1 MTLTIDHAKK
11 LVIEFCATYPVASTI
26 SYKIR
31 ETQEELYGPQA
42 TREAAGTILG
52 SFHPRGRRAVF
63 ATANFSKDE
72 EFTRS
77 LRHEIL
83 GHFGINTFNPA
94 EKRAVLNAL
103 IDARTEPSTAA
114 LWTKVDQLYPGISDL
129 RKAEEV
135 FAFAC
140 EDIDPDAHANTLEGA
155 RSFRE
160 TCIERSRPMQV
171 SDLINLTSMVAEGL
185 HDRSRSQQN
194 FPASDNAQ
202 FKIETAPRTSEYP
215 VWLAVPPDDRDKARL
230 SAGRLSDGRAAI
242 AWNKEEKLWFAR
254 PGCDLDRVTD
264 WLPDPSRRAGG
275 GDAESEFLDV
285 LTQAGLVVKGMPVMN
300 GSRQRVATVD
310 DKHGKKSGVYCGFLD
325 RRPAG
330 WFINYHRADS
340 PKDVTNWA
348 ATGGESDPITRLH
361 IRAGAKQAQ
370 EDAARDRAVT
380 YAKQTLAAKR
390 LYDRLP
396 AADPAHPYLVRKGI
410 PPTPDIRQT
419 RNGALVVPFFNASGT
434 FKTLQYIPPEGEKF
448 LFKDAPKQEH
458 FLVVGG
464 SIDPVNPILYA
475 EGYATARSLN
485 LATGLPVV
493 MTIDAGNMVAVAKVL
508 HRQYPD
514 SRHLFMADFDHAKD
528 VNKGLIM
535 ANEAAMAVGGQ
546 VLYPTFNDAEIA
558 RGFTDF
564 NDLHQSRGLDAVREQ
579 TAPLIQQHEEVTAM
593 PTDSNTQAQ
602 DVAPSMPTPTAERED
617 KQVKTFILMDADNGM
632 VWDGQ
637 AFKAADLAEAERFT
651 PIDGLKAALELE
663 HSQRY
668 ALEGAAIEIHR
679 YMPVLDESVRVIT
692 TDAAKTWP
700 ELKGAFKKAGLE
712 VSQETYQSIRD
723 EVATRL
729 DQSST
734 LPVAPVTEVP
744 LAVGTVDMP
753 VQQPAAVIE
762 PVKTPPTALPEALPV
777 EEPQPASGPVPEAPL
792 AVSTADMPVQQ
803 PAAVIEPVK
812 TPPTALPEALPVEE
826 PQPASGP
833 VPEAPLAVSTADVP
847 VQQSAAVTEPEKTPP
862 TALPE
867 ALPVEKQ
874 QPASETVAE
883 MSDEA
888 AQPASAS
895 VEAAPPVKQQTSAEA
910 DPDASAIVDDQPK
923 ATMPA
928 ASVRNTSSDAPV
940 LNQPPLAAA
949 EPEQSNETA
958 QPAAP
963 PAKQQASVEAD
974 PDTSPVAEDQ
984 PITAPAGPALN
995 ESNESLSDVEAP
1007 VSGALPRRFTTARKT
1022 GPAVVPDAIFVGAPI
1037 GADEPQPQAS
1047 NIDKDALLAR
1057 ISREVQGDNSVL
1069 YKLDAEPAFV
1079 DRGSR
1084 LDMAKG
1090 AGQDDEKV
1098 IAALLTAAQF
1108 YRGRIELTG
1117 SDEFKA
1123 KAIDLIAQHQINVEM
1138 KNPAQQMLL
1147 DDARNALK
1155 QPPVT
1160 LDAIHGDTP
1169 PPYGGPQPS
1178 QAQPSAPQSQ
1188 QDVPAPGHSS
1198 APAPAST
1205 AYQPLEV
1212 EGLQRRPTQPAPKAQ
1227 TPQAGVAPQPAAP
1240 APGHSSA
1247 PAPASTAYQPL
1258 EVEGLQ
1264 RPLVQP
1270 APPAQPDVPVINP
1283 LSAAPAS
1290 DQPATSSNQQV
1301 SPAIHQPFQAAK
1313 DGVTGKILKCGQKPF
1328 RFEPDKP
1335 ESTFITLRTKNGVQT
1350 FWGKELAGLL
1360 RQTRVQPGKMV
1371 TLQWLGNYPV
1381 TVKVPRKNEQGVTVG
1396 YDDKDVHRNQ
1406 WALKVEG
1413 NPAVRSGQDE
1423 GVKLGAYD
1431 AVRFAV
1437 VQQAWLAELGVDV
1450 PLPTPPTDGLY
1461 WLTPNGEGSA
1471 KTGDELSAPRPPI
1484 DPNHTA
1490 GQPVISSWSQDGH
1503 LDMYLVRGDGPY
1515 LQGVVRQGDQMQHV
1529 LVSLPGRD
1537 DGPSMVFNAITPE
1550 GLLPIGTGNGINR
1563 SGGEPVSREHIAFKL
1578 EGDSAVR
1585 IGKLD
1590 APGEV
1595 PPTLHNLL
1603 GFDQRWKEENTLP
1616 KSAPTAAPSVQPSD
1630 PRPV

>member
-1 MTLTIDHAKK
+1 M
-11 LVIEFCATYPVASTI
+11 
-26 SYKIR
+26 
-31 ETQEELYGPQA
+31 
-42 TREAAGTILG
+42 
-52 SFHPRGRRAVF
+52 
-63 ATANFSKDE
+63 
-72 EFTRS
+72 
-77 LRHEIL
+77 
-83 GHFGINTFNPA
+83 
-94 EKRAVLNAL
+94 
-103 IDARTEPSTAA
+103 AA
-114 LWTKVDQLYPGISDL
+114 LWAEVARIYPQLTDSM
-129 RKAEEV
+129 KAEEV

-140 EDIDPDAHANTLEGA
+140 ERIVSPIRGNVAEGA

-160 TCIERSRPMQV
+160 TCIERTRAMQV
-171 SDLINLTSMVAEGL
+171 SDLINLTTMVAEGL

-254 PGCDLDRVTD
+254 PGCDLDRITD

-340 PKDVTNWA
+340 AKDVTNWA

-464 SIDPVNPILYA
+464 PLDPVNPILYA

-508 HRQYPD
+508 HQQYPD

-535 ANEAAMAVGGQ
+535 ANEAAIAVGGQ
-546 VLYPTFNDAEIA
+546 VMYPTFNDAEIA

-579 TAPLIQQHEEVTAM
+579 TAPLIRQYEEVTAM

-602 DVAPSMPTPTAERED
+602 DVAPAMPIPDEAVQPQADLVQSGDPTSTAESED
-617 KQVKTFILMDADNGM
+617 KQAKTFILMDADNGM

-692 TDAAKTWP
+692 TNAAKTWP
-700 ELKGAFKKAGLE
+700 ELKSAFKKAGLE

-723 EVATRL
+723 EVAARL

-734 LPVAPVTEVP
+734 LPVEPVTEVP
-744 LAVGTVDMP
+744 LVVGTADVP
-753 VQQPAAVIE
+753 VQQPAAVI
-762 PVKTPPTALPEALPV
+762 
-777 EEPQPASGPVPEAPL
+777 
-792 AVSTADMPVQQ
+792 
-803 PAAVIEPVK
+803 
-812 TPPTALPEALPVEE
+812 
-826 PQPASGP
+826 
-833 VPEAPLAVSTADVP
+833 
-847 VQQSAAVTEPEKTPP
+847 EPEKTPP

-867 ALPVEKQ
+867 ALPVDGP
-874 QPASETVAE
+874 QPASAPLTE

-928 ASVRNTSSDAPV
+928 ASDRNTSSDAPG
-940 LNQPPLAAA
+940 LNRPPLAAA

-984 PITAPAGPALN
+984 PIIAPAGPAQN
-995 ESNESLSDVEAP
+995 EDNESLSDVEVP

-1037 GADEPQPQAS
+1037 GADEPQLQAS

-1084 LDMAKG
+1084 LEMVQG
-1090 AGQDDEKV
+1090 AGQEDEKV

-1123 KAIDLIAQHQINVEM
+1123 KAIELIAQHQINVEM

-1178 QAQPSAPQSQ
+1178 QAKPSAPQPQ
-1188 QDVPAPGHSS
+1188 QAAPAPVHSS

-1212 EGLQRRPTQPAPKAQ
+1212 EGLQRRPAQSAPQAQ
-1227 TPQAGVAPQPAAP
+1227 APQAGVAPQPQQAAP
-1240 APGHSSA
+1240 VHSSA
-1247 PAPASTAYQPL
+1247 PASASTAYQPL
-1258 EVEGLQ
+1258 DVEGLQ

-1270 APPAQPDVPVINP
+1270 APPAQPDAPVINP
-1283 LSAAPAS
+1283 PSAAPAS
-1290 DQPATSSNQQV
+1290 DQPATSANQQV

-1313 DGVTGKILKCGQKPF
+1313 DGVTGKILKFGQKPF

-1335 ESTFITLRTKNGVQT
+1335 ESTFITLRTVNGVQT

-1371 TLQWLGNYPV
+1371 TLQWLGNHPV

-1431 AVRFAV
+1431 AGRFAV
-1437 VQQAWLAELGVDV
+1437 VQQAWLAQLGVEA

-1484 DPNHTA
+1484 DPNNTA
-1490 GQPVISSWSQDGH
+1490 GQPVISSWSRDGH

>member
-1 MTLTIDHAKK
+1 
-11 LVIEFCATYPVASTI
+11 
-26 SYKIR
+26 
-31 ETQEELYGPQA
+31 
-42 TREAAGTILG
+42 
-52 SFHPRGRRAVF
+52 
-63 ATANFSKDE
+63 
-72 EFTRS
+72 
-77 LRHEIL
+77 
-83 GHFGINTFNPA
+83 
-94 EKRAVLNAL
+94 
-103 IDARTEPSTAA
+103 
-114 LWTKVDQLYPGISDL
+114 
-129 RKAEEV
+129 
-135 FAFAC
+135 
-140 EDIDPDAHANTLEGA
+140 
-155 RSFRE
+155 
-160 TCIERSRPMQV
+160 MQI
-171 SDLINLTSMVAEGL
+171 SDLINLTTMVAEGL

-254 PGCDLDRVTD
+254 PGCDLDRITD

-285 LTQAGLVVKGMPVMN
+285 LTQAGLVVKGMPVMD

-464 SIDPVNPILYA
+464 SLDPVNPILYA

-508 HRQYPD
+508 HQQYPD

-535 ANEAAMAVGGQ
+535 ANEAAIAVGGQ

-579 TAPLIQQHEEVTAM
+579 TAPLIRPYEEVTTM
-593 PTDSNTQAQ
+593 PTDSNTQPPDNTAQ
-602 DVAPSMPTPTAERED
+602 
-617 KQVKTFILMDADNGM
+617 
-632 VWDGQ
+632 
-637 AFKAADLAEAERFT
+637 KAAT
-651 PIDGLKAALELE
+651 PAQETLGL
-663 HSQRY
+663 
-668 ALEGAAIEIHR
+668 
-679 YMPVLDESVRVIT
+679 
-692 TDAAKTWP
+692 DAAP
-700 ELKGAFKKAGLE
+700 AA
-712 VSQETYQSIRD
+712 SIQ
-723 EVATRL
+723 VP
-729 DQSST
+729 DQSAPPQTRSAQ
-734 LPVAPVTEVP
+734 PVASEASSVESQSPETAQVTEAPVGIDDAQVSTQPP
-744 LAVGTVDMP
+744 LALS
-753 VQQPAAVIE
+753 PAE
-762 PVKTPPTALPEALPV
+762 QL
-777 EEPQPASGPVPEAPL
+777 
-792 AVSTADMPVQQ
+792 
-803 PAAVIEPVK
+803 
-812 TPPTALPEALPVEE
+812 
-826 PQPASGP
+826 
-833 VPEAPLAVSTADVP
+833 
-847 VQQSAAVTEPEKTPP
+847 
-862 TALPE
+862 
-867 ALPVEKQ
+867 
-874 QPASETVAE
+874 
-883 MSDEA
+883 
-888 AQPASAS
+888 AS
-895 VEAAPPVKQQTSAEA
+895 VEA
-910 DPDASAIVDDQPK
+910 DPDASAIVDEQPK
-923 ATMPA
+923 ATMSVATDRNTPSDAPELIQPTSAEVVPEQSNETAQPDARSAQQQAPGEADPGSSANVDDQKRAAPPA
-928 ASVRNTSSDAPV
+928 ATDHEMSSDAPV
-940 LNQPPLAAA
+940 LNRPPLAAA
-949 EPEQSNETA
+949 EPEQSNETT

-984 PITAPAGPALN
+984 PIIAPAGPAQN
-995 ESNESLSDVEAP
+995 EDNESLSDVEVP

-1037 GADEPQPQAS
+1037 GADEPQLQAS

-1084 LDMAKG
+1084 LEMVQG
-1090 AGQDDEKV
+1090 AGQEDEKV

-1123 KAIDLIAQHQINVEM
+1123 KAIELIAQHQINVEM

-1178 QAQPSAPQSQ
+1178 QAKPSAPQPQ
-1188 QDVPAPGHSS
+1188 QAAPAPVHSS

-1205 AYQPLEV
+1205 AYQPLAV
-1212 EGLQRRPTQPAPKAQ
+1212 EGLQRRPAQPAPQAQ
-1227 TPQAGVAPQPAAP
+1227 APQAGVAPQPQQA
-1240 APGHSSA
+1240 
-1247 PAPASTAYQPL
+1247 APASTAYQPL

-1264 RPLVQP
+1264 RPRVQP
-1270 APPAQPDVPVINP
+1270 APPAQPDAPVINP
-1283 LSAAPAS
+1283 PSAAPAS
-1290 DQPATSSNQQV
+1290 DQPATSANQQV

-1335 ESTFITLRTKNGVQT
+1335 ESTFITLRTKNGVET

-1396 YDDKDVHRNQ
+1396 YDDKEVHRNQ

-1431 AVRFAV
+1431 AGRFAV
-1437 VQQAWLAELGVDV
+1437 VQQAWLAQLGVEI

-1484 DPNHTA
+1484 DPNNTA

-1616 KSAPTAAPSVQPSD
+1616 KSAPTVAPSVQPSD

>member
-140 EDIDPDAHANTLEGA
+140 EEIDPDAHANTLEGA

-160 TCIERSRPMQV
+160 TCIDRSRPMQI

-254 PGCDLDRVTD
+254 PGCDLDRITA
-264 WLPDPSRRAGG
+264 WLPDPSLRAGG

-285 LTQAGLVVKGMPVMN
+285 LTQAGLVVKGMPVMD

-464 SIDPVNPILYA
+464 PLDPVNPILYA

-508 HRQYPD
+508 HQQYPD

-535 ANEAAMAVGGQ
+535 ANEAAIAVGGQ
-546 VLYPTFNDAEIA
+546 VMYPTFNDAEIA

-579 TAPLIQQHEEVTAM
+579 TAPLIRQYEEVTAM
-593 PTDSNTQAQ
+593 PTDSNTQSPDNTAQ
-602 DVAPSMPTPTAERED
+602 KVATPAQET
-617 KQVKTFILMDADNGM
+617 
-632 VWDGQ
+632 
-637 AFKAADLAEAERFT
+637 
-651 PIDGLKAALELE
+651 LEL
-663 HSQRY
+663 
-668 ALEGAAIEIHR
+668 
-679 YMPVLDESVRVIT
+679 
-692 TDAAKTWP
+692 DAAP
-700 ELKGAFKKAGLE
+700 AA
-712 VSQETYQSIRD
+712 SIQ
-723 EVATRL
+723 VP
-729 DQSST
+729 DQSAPPQTRSAQ
-734 LPVAPVTEVP
+734 PVASEASSVESQSPETAQVTEAPVGIDDAQVSTQPP
-744 LAVGTVDMP
+744 LALS
-753 VQQPAAVIE
+753 PAE
-762 PVKTPPTALPEALPV
+762 QL
-777 EEPQPASGPVPEAPL
+777 
-792 AVSTADMPVQQ
+792 
-803 PAAVIEPVK
+803 
-812 TPPTALPEALPVEE
+812 
-826 PQPASGP
+826 
-833 VPEAPLAVSTADVP
+833 
-847 VQQSAAVTEPEKTPP
+847 
-862 TALPE
+862 
-867 ALPVEKQ
+867 
-874 QPASETVAE
+874 
-883 MSDEA
+883 
-888 AQPASAS
+888 AS
-895 VEAAPPVKQQTSAEA
+895 VEA
-910 DPDASAIVDDQPK
+910 DPDASAIVDEQPK
-923 ATMPA
+923 ATMPVA
-928 ASVRNTSSDAPV
+928 TDRNTSSDSQDLLARQIQSLEAQEAPILANLKAYYDNYDAEGATIYQAESGLDKLQGSLKALRDQLVSESVLLSQQSEPTSIAATGVSDVPPQTGATLNPSLSAEEAAYAALEPTIKEQSQPDTRTPEQLLEHHHDQYLDEVAKSENNFANATYELTEAEAAEMGAGQEPWTFDEYLQAHGLSHLKTDVEQSKALPESSVSAQSVDEVVTVVPTAATDQEMSSDAPV

-984 PITAPAGPALN
+984 PIIAPAGPVQN
-995 ESNESLSDVEAP
+995 EDNESLSDVEVP

-1037 GADEPQPQAS
+1037 GADEPQLQAS

-1084 LDMAKG
+1084 LEMAQG
-1090 AGQDDEKV
+1090 AGQEDEKV

-1123 KAIDLIAQHQINVEM
+1123 KAIELIAQHQINVEM

-1169 PPYGGPQPS
+1169 PPYGGPQPA
-1178 QAQPSAPQSQ
+1178 QAKPSAPQPQ
-1188 QDVPAPGHSS
+1188 QAAPASGHSS

-1212 EGLQRRPTQPAPKAQ
+1212 EGLQRT
-1227 TPQAGVAPQPAAP
+1227 
-1240 APGHSSA
+1240 
-1247 PAPASTAYQPL
+1247 
-1258 EVEGLQ
+1258 
-1264 RPLVQP
+1264 LVQP
-1270 APPAQPDVPVINP
+1270 APPAQPDAPVINP
-1283 LSAAPAS
+1283 PSAAPAS
-1290 DQPATSSNQQV
+1290 DQPATSANQQV

-1313 DGVTGKILKCGQKPF
+1313 DGVTGKILKCGQQPF

-1371 TLQWLGNYPV
+1371 TLQWLGNFPV
-1381 TVKVPRKNEQGVTVG
+1381 TVKVPRKNDQGVTVG

-1431 AVRFAV
+1431 AGRFAV
-1437 VQQAWLAELGVDV
+1437 VQQAWLAQLGVDA

-1484 DPNHTA
+1484 DPNNTA

-1595 PPTLHNLL
+1595 PPTLHALL

>member
-140 EDIDPDAHANTLEGA
+140 EEIDPDAHANTLEGA

-160 TCIERSRPMQV
+160 TCIDRSRPMQI

-254 PGCDLDRVTD
+254 PGCDLDRITD

-340 PKDVTNWA
+340 AKDVTNWA

-390 LYDRLP
+390 LYDLLP

-448 LFKDAPKQEH
+448 LFKDAPKQGH

-464 SIDPVNPILYA
+464 PLDPVNPILYA

-508 HRQYPD
+508 RQQYPD
-514 SRHLFMADFDHAKD
+514 NRHVFMADFDHAKK

-535 ANEAAMAVGGQ
+535 ANEAAIAVGGQ
-546 VLYPTFNDAEIA
+546 VMYPTFNDAEIA
-558 RGFTDF
+558 REFSDF

-579 TAPLIQQHEEVTAM
+579 TAPLIRQYEEVTAM

-602 DVAPSMPTPTAERED
+602 DVAPAMPIPDEAVQSQADLVQSGDPTSTAESED
-617 KQVKTFILMDADNGM
+617 KQAKTFILMDADNGM

-692 TDAAKTWP
+692 TNAAKTWP
-700 ELKGAFKKAGLE
+700 ELKSAFKKAGLE

-723 EVATRL
+723 EVAARL

-734 LPVAPVTEVP
+734 LPVEPVTEVP
-744 LAVGTVDMP
+744 LVVGTADVP
-753 VQQPAAVIE
+753 VQQPAAVI
-762 PVKTPPTALPEALPV
+762 
-777 EEPQPASGPVPEAPL
+777 
-792 AVSTADMPVQQ
+792 
-803 PAAVIEPVK
+803 
-812 TPPTALPEALPVEE
+812 
-826 PQPASGP
+826 
-833 VPEAPLAVSTADVP
+833 
-847 VQQSAAVTEPEKTPP
+847 EPEKTPP

-867 ALPVEKQ
+867 ALPVDGP
-874 QPASETVAE
+874 QPASAPLTE

-928 ASVRNTSSDAPV
+928 ATDQEMSSDAPL

-963 PAKQQASVEAD
+963 PTKRQASVEAD
-974 PDTSPVAEDQ
+974 PDASPVAEDQ
-984 PITAPAGPALN
+984 PITAPAGPAQN
-995 ESNESLSDVEAP
+995 ESNESLSDVEVP
-1007 VSGALPRRFTTARKT
+1007 VSGALPRRFTSARKT

-1084 LDMAKG
+1084 LEMAQG
-1090 AGQDDEKV
+1090 AGQEDEKV

-1123 KAIDLIAQHQINVEM
+1123 KAIELIAQHQINVEM

-1178 QAQPSAPQSQ
+1178 QAKPSAPQPQ
-1188 QDVPAPGHSS
+1188 QAAPAPVHSS

-1212 EGLQRRPTQPAPKAQ
+1212 EGLQRRPAQPAPKAQ
-1227 TPQAGVAPQPAAP
+1227 APQAGVAPQPQQAAP

-1270 APPAQPDVPVINP
+1270 APPAQPDAPVINP
-1283 LSAAPAS
+1283 PSAAPAS
-1290 DQPATSSNQQV
+1290 DQPATSANQQV

-1371 TLQWLGNYPV
+1371 TLQWLGNFPV

-1431 AVRFAV
+1431 AGRFAV
-1437 VQQAWLAELGVDV
+1437 VQQAWLAQLGVEV

-1484 DPNHTA
+1484 DPNNTA
-1490 GQPVISSWSQDGH
+1490 GQPVISSWSQDGN
-1503 LDMYLVRGDGPY
+1503 LNMYLVRGDGPY

-1595 PPTLHNLL
+1595 PPTLHALL

>member
-129 RKAEEV
+129 RRAEEV

-140 EDIDPDAHANTLEGA
+140 EEIDPDAHANTLEGA

-160 TCIERSRPMQV
+160 TCIDRSRPMQI

-254 PGCDLDRVTD
+254 PGCDLDRITD

-464 SIDPVNPILYA
+464 SLDPVNPILYA

-508 HRQYPD
+508 HQQYPD

-535 ANEAAMAVGGQ
+535 ANEAAIAVGGQ

-579 TAPLIQQHEEVTAM
+579 TAPLIRPYEEVTTM
-593 PTDSNTQAQ
+593 PTDSNTQPPDNTAQ
-602 DVAPSMPTPTAERED
+602 KVATPAQET
-617 KQVKTFILMDADNGM
+617 
-632 VWDGQ
+632 
-637 AFKAADLAEAERFT
+637 
-651 PIDGLKAALELE
+651 LEL
-663 HSQRY
+663 
-668 ALEGAAIEIHR
+668 
-679 YMPVLDESVRVIT
+679 
-692 TDAAKTWP
+692 DAAP
-700 ELKGAFKKAGLE
+700 AA
-712 VSQETYQSIRD
+712 SIQ
-723 EVATRL
+723 VP
-729 DQSST
+729 DQSAPPQTRSAQ
-734 LPVAPVTEVP
+734 PVASEASSVESQSPETAQVTEAPVGIDDAQVSTQPP
-744 LAVGTVDMP
+744 LALS
-753 VQQPAAVIE
+753 PAE
-762 PVKTPPTALPEALPV
+762 QL
-777 EEPQPASGPVPEAPL
+777 
-792 AVSTADMPVQQ
+792 
-803 PAAVIEPVK
+803 
-812 TPPTALPEALPVEE
+812 
-826 PQPASGP
+826 
-833 VPEAPLAVSTADVP
+833 
-847 VQQSAAVTEPEKTPP
+847 
-862 TALPE
+862 
-867 ALPVEKQ
+867 
-874 QPASETVAE
+874 
-883 MSDEA
+883 
-888 AQPASAS
+888 AS
-895 VEAAPPVKQQTSAEA
+895 VEA
-910 DPDASAIVDDQPK
+910 DPDASAIVDEQPK
-923 ATMPA
+923 ATMSVATDRNTPSDAPELTQPTSAEVVPEQSNETAQPDARSAQQQAPGEADPGSSANVDDQKRAAPPA
-928 ASVRNTSSDAPV
+928 ATDQEMSSDAPV
-940 LNQPPLAAA
+940 LNQPPLAAAEPEQSNETAQQQAPGEADPGSSANVDDQKRAAPPAATDQEMSSDAPVLNRPPLAAA

-984 PITAPAGPALN
+984 PIIAPAGPAQN
-995 ESNESLSDVEAP
+995 EDNESLSDVEVP

-1037 GADEPQPQAS
+1037 GADEPQLQAS

-1084 LDMAKG
+1084 LEMVQG
-1090 AGQDDEKV
+1090 AGQEDEKV

-1123 KAIDLIAQHQINVEM
+1123 KAIELIAQHQINVEM

-1178 QAQPSAPQSQ
+1178 QAKPSAPQPQ
-1188 QDVPAPGHSS
+1188 QAAPVHSS
-1198 APAPAST
+1198 APASAST
-1205 AYQPLEV
+1205 AYQPLD
-1212 EGLQRRPTQPAPKAQ
+1212 
-1227 TPQAGVAPQPAAP
+1227 
-1240 APGHSSA
+1240 
-1247 PAPASTAYQPL
+1247 
-1258 EVEGLQ
+1258 VEGLQ

-1270 APPAQPDVPVINP
+1270 APPAQPDAPVINP
-1283 LSAAPAS
+1283 PSAAPAS
-1290 DQPATSSNQQV
+1290 DQPATSANQQV

-1313 DGVTGKILKCGQKPF
+1313 DGVTGKILKFGQKPF

-1335 ESTFITLRTKNGVQT
+1335 ESTFITLRTVNGVQT

-1371 TLQWLGNYPV
+1371 TLQWLGNHPV

-1431 AVRFAV
+1431 AGRFAV
-1437 VQQAWLAELGVDV
+1437 VQQAWLAQLGVEA

-1484 DPNHTA
+1484 DPNNTA

-1537 DGPSMVFNAITPE
+1537 EGPSMVFNAITPE

-1590 APGEV
+1590 APGEM

>member
-1 MTLTIDHAKK
+1 
-11 LVIEFCATYPVASTI
+11 
-26 SYKIR
+26 
-31 ETQEELYGPQA
+31 
-42 TREAAGTILG
+42 
-52 SFHPRGRRAVF
+52 
-63 ATANFSKDE
+63 
-72 EFTRS
+72 
-77 LRHEIL
+77 
-83 GHFGINTFNPA
+83 
-94 EKRAVLNAL
+94 
-103 IDARTEPSTAA
+103 
-114 LWTKVDQLYPGISDL
+114 
-129 RKAEEV
+129 
-135 FAFAC
+135 
-140 EDIDPDAHANTLEGA
+140 
-155 RSFRE
+155 
-160 TCIERSRPMQV
+160 MQV
-171 SDLINLTSMVAEGL
+171 SDLINLTTMVAEGL

-254 PGCDLDRVTD
+254 PGCDLDRITD

-340 PKDVTNWA
+340 AKDVTNWA

-464 SIDPVNPILYA
+464 PLDPVNPILYA

-508 HRQYPD
+508 HQQYPD

-535 ANEAAMAVGGQ
+535 ANEAAIAVGGQ
-546 VLYPTFNDAEIA
+546 VMYPTFNDAEIA

-579 TAPLIQQHEEVTAM
+579 TAPLIRQYEEVTAM

-602 DVAPSMPTPTAERED
+602 DVAPAMPIPDEAVQPQADLVQSGDPTSTAESED
-617 KQVKTFILMDADNGM
+617 KQAKTFILMDADNGM

-692 TDAAKTWP
+692 TNAAKTWP
-700 ELKGAFKKAGLE
+700 ELKSAFKKAGLE

-723 EVATRL
+723 EVAARL

-734 LPVAPVTEVP
+734 LPVEPVTEVP
-744 LAVGTVDMP
+744 LVVGTADVP
-753 VQQPAAVIE
+753 VQQPAAVI
-762 PVKTPPTALPEALPV
+762 
-777 EEPQPASGPVPEAPL
+777 
-792 AVSTADMPVQQ
+792 
-803 PAAVIEPVK
+803 
-812 TPPTALPEALPVEE
+812 
-826 PQPASGP
+826 
-833 VPEAPLAVSTADVP
+833 
-847 VQQSAAVTEPEKTPP
+847 EPEKTPP

-867 ALPVEKQ
+867 ALPVDGP
-874 QPASETVAE
+874 QPASAPLTE

-928 ASVRNTSSDAPV
+928 ASDRNTSSDAPG
-940 LNQPPLAAA
+940 LNRPPLAAA

-984 PITAPAGPALN
+984 PIIAPAGPAQN
-995 ESNESLSDVEAP
+995 EDNESLSDVEVP

-1037 GADEPQPQAS
+1037 GADEPQLQAS

-1084 LDMAKG
+1084 LEMVQG
-1090 AGQDDEKV
+1090 AGQEDEKV

-1123 KAIDLIAQHQINVEM
+1123 KAIELIAQHQINVEM

-1178 QAQPSAPQSQ
+1178 QAKPSAPQPQ
-1188 QDVPAPGHSS
+1188 QAAPAPVHSS

-1212 EGLQRRPTQPAPKAQ
+1212 EGLQRRPAQSAPQAQ
-1227 TPQAGVAPQPAAP
+1227 APQAGVAPQPQQAAP
-1240 APGHSSA
+1240 VHSSA
-1247 PAPASTAYQPL
+1247 PASASTAYQPL
-1258 EVEGLQ
+1258 DVEGLQ

-1270 APPAQPDVPVINP
+1270 APPAQPDAPVINP
-1283 LSAAPAS
+1283 PSAAPAS
-1290 DQPATSSNQQV
+1290 DQPATSANQQV

-1313 DGVTGKILKCGQKPF
+1313 DGVTGKILKFGQKPF

-1335 ESTFITLRTKNGVQT
+1335 ESTFITLRTVNGVQT

-1371 TLQWLGNYPV
+1371 TLQWLGNHPV

-1431 AVRFAV
+1431 AGRFAV
-1437 VQQAWLAELGVDV
+1437 VQQAWLAQLGVEA

-1484 DPNHTA
+1484 DPNNTA
-1490 GQPVISSWSQDGH
+1490 GQPVISSWSRDGH

>member
-1 MTLTIDHAKK
+1 
-11 LVIEFCATYPVASTI
+11 
-26 SYKIR
+26 
-31 ETQEELYGPQA
+31 
-42 TREAAGTILG
+42 
-52 SFHPRGRRAVF
+52 
-63 ATANFSKDE
+63 
-72 EFTRS
+72 
-77 LRHEIL
+77 
-83 GHFGINTFNPA
+83 
-94 EKRAVLNAL
+94 
-103 IDARTEPSTAA
+103 
-114 LWTKVDQLYPGISDL
+114 
-129 RKAEEV
+129 
-135 FAFAC
+135 
-140 EDIDPDAHANTLEGA
+140 
-155 RSFRE
+155 
-160 TCIERSRPMQV
+160 MQI

-254 PGCDLDRVTD
+254 PGCDLDRITD

-285 LTQAGLVVKGMPVMN
+285 LTQAGLVVKGMPLMD

-464 SIDPVNPILYA
+464 SLDPVNPILYA

-508 HRQYPD
+508 RQQYPD
-514 SRHLFMADFDHAKD
+514 NRHVFMADFDHAKK

-535 ANEAAMAVGGQ
+535 ANEAAIAVGGH
-546 VLYPTFNDAEIA
+546 VLYPAFNDAEIA

-579 TAPLIQQHEEVTAM
+579 TAPLIRPYEEVTAM

-602 DVAPSMPTPTAERED
+602 DVAPAMPIPDEAVQPQADLVQSGDPTSTAESED
-617 KQVKTFILMDADNGM
+617 KQAKTFILMDADNGM

-692 TDAAKTWP
+692 TNAAKTWP
-700 ELKGAFKKAGLE
+700 ELKSAFKKAGLE

-723 EVATRL
+723 EVAARL

-734 LPVAPVTEVP
+734 LPVEPVTEVP
-744 LAVGTVDMP
+744 LVVGTADVP
-753 VQQPAAVIE
+753 VQQPAAVI
-762 PVKTPPTALPEALPV
+762 
-777 EEPQPASGPVPEAPL
+777 
-792 AVSTADMPVQQ
+792 
-803 PAAVIEPVK
+803 
-812 TPPTALPEALPVEE
+812 
-826 PQPASGP
+826 
-833 VPEAPLAVSTADVP
+833 
-847 VQQSAAVTEPEKTPP
+847 EPEKTPP

-867 ALPVEKQ
+867 VLPVEGP
-874 QPASETVAE
+874 QPASAPVTD

-888 AQPASAS
+888 
-895 VEAAPPVKQQTSAEA
+895 
-910 DPDASAIVDDQPK
+910 
-923 ATMPA
+923 
-928 ASVRNTSSDAPV
+928 
-940 LNQPPLAAA
+940 
-949 EPEQSNETA
+949 A

-984 PITAPAGPALN
+984 PIIAPAGPAQN
-995 ESNESLSDVEAP
+995 EDNESLSDVEVP

-1084 LDMAKG
+1084 LEMAQG
-1090 AGQDDEKV
+1090 AGQEDEKV

-1123 KAIDLIAQHQINVEM
+1123 KAIELIAQHQINVEM

-1178 QAQPSAPQSQ
+1178 QAKPSAPQPQ
-1188 QDVPAPGHSS
+1188 QAAPAPVHSS

-1212 EGLQRRPTQPAPKAQ
+1212 EGLQRRPAQPAPKAQ
-1227 TPQAGVAPQPAAP
+1227 APQAGVAPQPQQA
-1240 APGHSSA
+1240 
-1247 PAPASTAYQPL
+1247 APASTAYQPL

-1270 APPAQPDVPVINP
+1270 ALPAQPDAPVINP
-1283 LSAAPAS
+1283 PSAAPAS
-1290 DQPATSSNQQV
+1290 DQPATSANQQV

-1313 DGVTGKILKCGQKPF
+1313 DGVTGKILKFGQKPF

-1371 TLQWLGNYPV
+1371 TLQWLGNFPV

-1431 AVRFAV
+1431 AGRFAV
-1437 VQQAWLAELGVDV
+1437 VQQAWLAQLGVEA

-1484 DPNHTA
+1484 DPNNTA

-1503 LDMYLVRGDGPY
+1503 LNMYLVRGDGPY

-1595 PPTLHNLL
+1595 PPTLHALL

>member
-1 MTLTIDHAKK
+1 
-11 LVIEFCATYPVASTI
+11 
-26 SYKIR
+26 
-31 ETQEELYGPQA
+31 
-42 TREAAGTILG
+42 
-52 SFHPRGRRAVF
+52 
-63 ATANFSKDE
+63 
-72 EFTRS
+72 
-77 LRHEIL
+77 
-83 GHFGINTFNPA
+83 
-94 EKRAVLNAL
+94 
-103 IDARTEPSTAA
+103 
-114 LWTKVDQLYPGISDL
+114 
-129 RKAEEV
+129 
-135 FAFAC
+135 
-140 EDIDPDAHANTLEGA
+140 
-155 RSFRE
+155 
-160 TCIERSRPMQV
+160 MQV
-171 SDLINLTSMVAEGL
+171 SDLINLTTMVAEGL

-254 PGCDLDRVTD
+254 PGCDLDRITD

-285 LTQAGLVVKGMPVMN
+285 LTQAGLVVKGMPVMD

-464 SIDPVNPILYA
+464 PLDPVNPILYA

-508 HRQYPD
+508 HQQYPD

-535 ANEAAMAVGGQ
+535 ANEAAIAVGGQ

-579 TAPLIQQHEEVTAM
+579 TAPLIRPYEEVTTM
-593 PTDSNTQAQ
+593 PTDSNTQPPDNTAQ
-602 DVAPSMPTPTAERED
+602 KVATPAQET
-617 KQVKTFILMDADNGM
+617 
-632 VWDGQ
+632 
-637 AFKAADLAEAERFT
+637 
-651 PIDGLKAALELE
+651 LEL
-663 HSQRY
+663 
-668 ALEGAAIEIHR
+668 
-679 YMPVLDESVRVIT
+679 
-692 TDAAKTWP
+692 DAAP
-700 ELKGAFKKAGLE
+700 AA
-712 VSQETYQSIRD
+712 SIQ
-723 EVATRL
+723 VP
-729 DQSST
+729 DQSAPPQTRSAQ
-734 LPVAPVTEVP
+734 PVASEASSVESQSPETAQVTEAPVGIDDAQVSTQPP
-744 LAVGTVDMP
+744 LALS
-753 VQQPAAVIE
+753 PAE
-762 PVKTPPTALPEALPV
+762 QL
-777 EEPQPASGPVPEAPL
+777 
-792 AVSTADMPVQQ
+792 
-803 PAAVIEPVK
+803 
-812 TPPTALPEALPVEE
+812 
-826 PQPASGP
+826 
-833 VPEAPLAVSTADVP
+833 
-847 VQQSAAVTEPEKTPP
+847 
-862 TALPE
+862 
-867 ALPVEKQ
+867 
-874 QPASETVAE
+874 
-883 MSDEA
+883 
-888 AQPASAS
+888 AS
-895 VEAAPPVKQQTSAEA
+895 VEA
-910 DPDASAIVDDQPK
+910 DPDASAIVDEQPK
-923 ATMPA
+923 ATMSVATDRNTPSDAPELIQPTSAEVVPEQSNETAQPA
-928 ASVRNTSSDAPV
+928 ARSAQQQVPGEADPGSSANVDDQKRAAPPAATDHEMSSDAPV
-940 LNQPPLAAA
+940 LNQPTSA
-949 EPEQSNETA
+949 EVVPEQSNETA

-963 PAKQQASVEAD
+963 PAKQQASVEPD

-984 PITAPAGPALN
+984 PIIAPAGPAQN
-995 ESNESLSDVEAP
+995 EDNESLPDVEAP
-1007 VSGALPRRFTTARKT
+1007 VPGALPRRFTTARKT

-1037 GADEPQPQAS
+1037 GADEPQLQAS

-1084 LDMAKG
+1084 LDMAQG

-1098 IAALLTAAQF
+1098 IAALLTAARF

-1123 KAIDLIAQHQINVEM
+1123 KAIELIAQHQINVEM

-1178 QAQPSAPQSQ
+1178 QAKPSAPQPQ
-1188 QDVPAPGHSS
+1188 Q
-1198 APAPAST
+1198 
-1205 AYQPLEV
+1205 
-1212 EGLQRRPTQPAPKAQ
+1212 
-1227 TPQAGVAPQPAAP
+1227 AAP
-1240 APGHSSA
+1240 APVHSSA

-1270 APPAQPDVPVINP
+1270 APPAQPDAPVINP
-1283 LSAAPAS
+1283 PSAAPAS
-1290 DQPATSSNQQV
+1290 DQPATSANQQV

-1335 ESTFITLRTKNGVQT
+1335 ESTFITLRTKNGVET

-1396 YDDKDVHRNQ
+1396 YDDKEVHRNQ

-1431 AVRFAV
+1431 AGRFAV
-1437 VQQAWLAELGVDV
+1437 VQQAWLAQLGVEA

-1484 DPNHTA
+1484 DPNNTA

-1616 KSAPTAAPSVQPSD
+1616 KSAPTVAPSVQPSD

>member
-140 EDIDPDAHANTLEGA
+140 EEIDPDAHANTLEGA

-160 TCIERSRPMQV
+160 TCIDRSRPMQI

-254 PGCDLDRVTD
+254 PGCDLDRITD

-300 GSRQRVATVD
+300 GSRQRVATVN

-340 PKDVTNWA
+340 AKDVTNWV

-361 IRAGAKQAQ
+361 IRAGARQAQ

-464 SIDPVNPILYA
+464 PLDPVNPILYA

-508 HRQYPD
+508 HQQYPD

-535 ANEAAMAVGGQ
+535 ANEAAIAVGGQ

-579 TAPLIQQHEEVTAM
+579 TAPLIRQYEEITTM
-593 PTDSNTQAQ
+593 PTDSHTQSPDNTEQKVATPAQ
-602 DVAPSMPTPTAERED
+602 ET
-617 KQVKTFILMDADNGM
+617 
-632 VWDGQ
+632 
-637 AFKAADLAEAERFT
+637 
-651 PIDGLKAALELE
+651 LEL
-663 HSQRY
+663 
-668 ALEGAAIEIHR
+668 
-679 YMPVLDESVRVIT
+679 
-692 TDAAKTWP
+692 DAAP
-700 ELKGAFKKAGLE
+700 AA
-712 VSQETYQSIRD
+712 SIQ
-723 EVATRL
+723 VP
-729 DQSST
+729 DQSAPPQTRSSQ
-734 LPVAPVTEVP
+734 PVASEASSVESQSPETAQVTEAPVGIDDAQVSTQPP
-744 LAVGTVDMP
+744 LALS
-753 VQQPAAVIE
+753 PAE
-762 PVKTPPTALPEALPV
+762 QL
-777 EEPQPASGPVPEAPL
+777 
-792 AVSTADMPVQQ
+792 
-803 PAAVIEPVK
+803 
-812 TPPTALPEALPVEE
+812 
-826 PQPASGP
+826 
-833 VPEAPLAVSTADVP
+833 
-847 VQQSAAVTEPEKTPP
+847 
-862 TALPE
+862 
-867 ALPVEKQ
+867 
-874 QPASETVAE
+874 
-883 MSDEA
+883 
-888 AQPASAS
+888 AS
-895 VEAAPPVKQQTSAEA
+895 VEA
-910 DPDASAIVDDQPK
+910 DPDASAIVDEQPK
-923 ATMPA
+923 ATMSVATDRNTPSDAPELTQPTSAEVVPEQSNETAQPDARSAQQQAPGEADPGSSASVDDQKRAAPPAVTDQEMSTDAPVLNQPPLAEAEPEQSNETAQPA
-928 ASVRNTSSDAPV
+928 ARSAQQQAPGEAAPGSSASVDDQKSAAPPAATDQEMSSDAPV
-940 LNQPPLAAA
+940 LNRPPLAAA

-984 PITAPAGPALN
+984 PIIAPAGPAQN
-995 ESNESLSDVEAP
+995 EDNESLSDVEVP

-1084 LDMAKG
+1084 LEMAQG

-1123 KAIDLIAQHQINVEM
+1123 KAIELIAQHQINVEM

-1178 QAQPSAPQSQ
+1178 QAKPSAPQPQ
-1188 QDVPAPGHSS
+1188 QAAPASGHSS

-1212 EGLQRRPTQPAPKAQ
+1212 EGLQRRPAQPAPQAQ
-1227 TPQAGVAPQPAAP
+1227 APQAGIAPQPQQDVP

-1270 APPAQPDVPVINP
+1270 APPAQPDAPVINP
-1283 LSAAPAS
+1283 PLAAPAS
-1290 DQPATSSNQQV
+1290 DQPATSANQQV

-1313 DGVTGKILKCGQKPF
+1313 DGVTGKILKCGQQPF

-1371 TLQWLGNYPV
+1371 TLQWLGNFPV
-1381 TVKVPRKNEQGVTVG
+1381 TVKVPRKNDQGVTVG

-1431 AVRFAV
+1431 AGRFAV
-1437 VQQAWLAELGVDV
+1437 VQQAWLAQLGVDA

-1484 DPNHTA
+1484 DPNNTA

-1529 LVSLPGRD
+1529 LVSLPGRA

>member
-114 LWTKVDQLYPGISDL
+114 LWSKVDQLYPGISDL

-140 EDIDPDAHANTLEGA
+140 EEIDPDAHANTLEGA

-160 TCIERSRPMQV
+160 TCIDRSRPMQI

-254 PGCDLDRVTD
+254 PGCDLDRITD

-464 SIDPVNPILYA
+464 PLDPVNPILYA

-508 HRQYPD
+508 RQQYPYN
-514 SRHLFMADFDHAKD
+514 RHVFMADFDHAKK

-535 ANEAAMAVGGQ
+535 ANEAAIAVGGH
-546 VLYPTFNDAEIA
+546 VLYPAFNDAEIA
-558 RGFTDF
+558 LGFTDF

-579 TAPLIQQHEEVTAM
+579 TAPLIRQYEEVTTM
-593 PTDSNTQAQ
+593 PTDSNTQSPDNTEQTAATPAQ
-602 DVAPSMPTPTAERED
+602 ET
-617 KQVKTFILMDADNGM
+617 
-632 VWDGQ
+632 
-637 AFKAADLAEAERFT
+637 
-651 PIDGLKAALELE
+651 LEL
-663 HSQRY
+663 
-668 ALEGAAIEIHR
+668 
-679 YMPVLDESVRVIT
+679 
-692 TDAAKTWP
+692 DAAP
-700 ELKGAFKKAGLE
+700 AA
-712 VSQETYQSIRD
+712 SIQ
-723 EVATRL
+723 VP
-729 DQSST
+729 DQSATPQTRSAQ
-734 LPVAPVTEVP
+734 PVGYEASSVESQSPETAQVTEAPVGIDDAQVSTQPP
-744 LAVGTVDMP
+744 LALS
-753 VQQPAAVIE
+753 PAE
-762 PVKTPPTALPEALPV
+762 QL
-777 EEPQPASGPVPEAPL
+777 
-792 AVSTADMPVQQ
+792 
-803 PAAVIEPVK
+803 
-812 TPPTALPEALPVEE
+812 
-826 PQPASGP
+826 
-833 VPEAPLAVSTADVP
+833 
-847 VQQSAAVTEPEKTPP
+847 
-862 TALPE
+862 
-867 ALPVEKQ
+867 
-874 QPASETVAE
+874 
-883 MSDEA
+883 
-888 AQPASAS
+888 AS
-895 VEAAPPVKQQTSAEA
+895 VEA
-910 DPDASAIVDDQPK
+910 DPDASAIVDEQPK
-923 ATMPA
+923 ATMSVATDRNTPSDAPELIQPTSAEVVPEQSNETAQPA
-928 ASVRNTSSDAPV
+928 ARSAQQQAPGEAAPGSSANVDDQKRAAPPAATDQEMSSDAPV
-940 LNQPPLAAA
+940 LNRPPLAAA

-963 PAKQQASVEAD
+963 PAKQQASVEPD

-984 PITAPAGPALN
+984 PIIAPAGPAQN
-995 ESNESLSDVEAP
+995 EDNESLSDVEVP

-1037 GADEPQPQAS
+1037 GADEPQLQAS

-1084 LDMAKG
+1084 LEMVQG
-1090 AGQDDEKV
+1090 AGQEDEKV

-1123 KAIDLIAQHQINVEM
+1123 KAIELIAQHQINVEM

-1178 QAQPSAPQSQ
+1178 QAKPSAPQPQ
-1188 QDVPAPGHSS
+1188 Q
-1198 APAPAST
+1198 
-1205 AYQPLEV
+1205 
-1212 EGLQRRPTQPAPKAQ
+1212 
-1227 TPQAGVAPQPAAP
+1227 AAP

-1247 PAPASTAYQPL
+1247 PATASTAYQPL

-1270 APPAQPDVPVINP
+1270 APPAQPDAPVINP
-1283 LSAAPAS
+1283 PSAAPAS
-1290 DQPATSSNQQV
+1290 DQPATSANQQV

-1335 ESTFITLRTKNGVQT
+1335 ESTFITLRTINGVQT

-1371 TLQWLGNYPV
+1371 TLQWLGNFPV

-1431 AVRFAV
+1431 AGRFAV
-1437 VQQAWLAELGVDV
+1437 VQQAWLAQLGVEA

-1484 DPNHTA
+1484 DPNNTA

-1515 LQGVVRQGDQMQHV
+1515 LQGVVRQGDQIQHV

-1595 PPTLHNLL
+1595 PPTLHALL

>member
-42 TREAAGTILG
+42 TREAAGIILG
-52 SFHPRGRRAVF
+52 SFRPGRGRAEF
-63 ATANFSKDE
+63 AISNFRDE
-72 EFTRS
+72 DHFRRT

-83 GHFGINTFNPA
+83 GHYGINTFNPA
-94 EKRAVLNAL
+94 EKRAVLEGVIQSRN
-103 IDARTEPSTAA
+103 DPGMAA
-114 LWTKVDQLYPGISDL
+114 LWAEVARIYPQLTDSM
-129 RKAEEV
+129 KAEEV

-140 EDIDPDAHANTLEGA
+140 ERIVSPIRGNVAEGA

-160 TCIERSRPMQV
+160 TCIERTRAMQV
-171 SDLINLTSMVAEGL
+171 SDLINLTTMVAEGL

-254 PGCDLDRVTD
+254 PGCDLDRITD

-340 PKDVTNWA
+340 AKDVTNWA

-464 SIDPVNPILYA
+464 PLDPVNPILYA

-508 HRQYPD
+508 HQQYPD

-535 ANEAAMAVGGQ
+535 ANEAAIAVGGQ
-546 VLYPTFNDAEIA
+546 VMYPTFNDAEIA

-579 TAPLIQQHEEVTAM
+579 TAPLIRQYEEVTAM

-602 DVAPSMPTPTAERED
+602 DVAPAMPIPDEAVQPQADLVQSGDPTSTAESED
-617 KQVKTFILMDADNGM
+617 KQAKTFILMDADNGM

-692 TDAAKTWP
+692 TNAAKTWP
-700 ELKGAFKKAGLE
+700 ELKSAFKKAGLE

-723 EVATRL
+723 EVAARL

-734 LPVAPVTEVP
+734 LPVEPVTEVP
-744 LAVGTVDMP
+744 LVVGTADVP
-753 VQQPAAVIE
+753 VQQPAAVI
-762 PVKTPPTALPEALPV
+762 
-777 EEPQPASGPVPEAPL
+777 
-792 AVSTADMPVQQ
+792 
-803 PAAVIEPVK
+803 
-812 TPPTALPEALPVEE
+812 
-826 PQPASGP
+826 
-833 VPEAPLAVSTADVP
+833 
-847 VQQSAAVTEPEKTPP
+847 EPEKTPP

-867 ALPVEKQ
+867 ALPVDGP
-874 QPASETVAE
+874 QPASAPLTE

-928 ASVRNTSSDAPV
+928 ASDRNTSSDAPG
-940 LNQPPLAAA
+940 LNRPPLAAA

-984 PITAPAGPALN
+984 PIIAPAGPAQN
-995 ESNESLSDVEAP
+995 EDNESLSDVEVP

-1037 GADEPQPQAS
+1037 GADEPQLQAS

-1084 LDMAKG
+1084 LEMVQG
-1090 AGQDDEKV
+1090 AGQEDEKV

-1123 KAIDLIAQHQINVEM
+1123 KAIELIAQHQINVEM

-1178 QAQPSAPQSQ
+1178 QAKPSAPQPQ
-1188 QDVPAPGHSS
+1188 QAAPAPVHSS

-1212 EGLQRRPTQPAPKAQ
+1212 EGLQRRPAQSAPQAQ
-1227 TPQAGVAPQPAAP
+1227 APQAGVAPQPQQAAP
-1240 APGHSSA
+1240 VHSSA
-1247 PAPASTAYQPL
+1247 PASASTAYQPL
-1258 EVEGLQ
+1258 DVEGLQ

-1270 APPAQPDVPVINP
+1270 APPAQPDAPVINP
-1283 LSAAPAS
+1283 PSAAPAS
-1290 DQPATSSNQQV
+1290 DQPATSANQQV

-1313 DGVTGKILKCGQKPF
+1313 DGVTGKILKFGQKPF

-1335 ESTFITLRTKNGVQT
+1335 ESTFITLRTVNGVQT

-1371 TLQWLGNYPV
+1371 TLQWLGNHPV

-1431 AVRFAV
+1431 AGRFAV
-1437 VQQAWLAELGVDV
+1437 VQQAWLAQLGVEA

-1484 DPNHTA
+1484 DPNNTA
-1490 GQPVISSWSQDGH
+1490 GQPVISSWSRDGH

>member
-1 MTLTIDHAKK
+1 
-11 LVIEFCATYPVASTI
+11 
-26 SYKIR
+26 
-31 ETQEELYGPQA
+31 
-42 TREAAGTILG
+42 
-52 SFHPRGRRAVF
+52 
-63 ATANFSKDE
+63 
-72 EFTRS
+72 
-77 LRHEIL
+77 
-83 GHFGINTFNPA
+83 
-94 EKRAVLNAL
+94 
-103 IDARTEPSTAA
+103 
-114 LWTKVDQLYPGISDL
+114 
-129 RKAEEV
+129 
-135 FAFAC
+135 
-140 EDIDPDAHANTLEGA
+140 
-155 RSFRE
+155 
-160 TCIERSRPMQV
+160 MQI

-254 PGCDLDRVTD
+254 PGCDLDRITD

-464 SIDPVNPILYA
+464 SLDPVNPILYA

-508 HRQYPD
+508 HQQYPD

-535 ANEAAMAVGGQ
+535 ANEAAIAVGGQ

-579 TAPLIQQHEEVTAM
+579 TAPLIRPYEEVTTM
-593 PTDSNTQAQ
+593 PTDSNTQPPDNTAQ
-602 DVAPSMPTPTAERED
+602 KVATPAQET
-617 KQVKTFILMDADNGM
+617 
-632 VWDGQ
+632 
-637 AFKAADLAEAERFT
+637 
-651 PIDGLKAALELE
+651 LEL
-663 HSQRY
+663 
-668 ALEGAAIEIHR
+668 
-679 YMPVLDESVRVIT
+679 
-692 TDAAKTWP
+692 DAAP
-700 ELKGAFKKAGLE
+700 AA
-712 VSQETYQSIRD
+712 SIQ
-723 EVATRL
+723 VP
-729 DQSST
+729 DQSAPPQTRSAQ
-734 LPVAPVTEVP
+734 PVASEASSVESQSPETAQVTEAPVGIDDAQVSTQPP
-744 LAVGTVDMP
+744 LALS
-753 VQQPAAVIE
+753 PAE
-762 PVKTPPTALPEALPV
+762 QL
-777 EEPQPASGPVPEAPL
+777 
-792 AVSTADMPVQQ
+792 
-803 PAAVIEPVK
+803 
-812 TPPTALPEALPVEE
+812 
-826 PQPASGP
+826 
-833 VPEAPLAVSTADVP
+833 
-847 VQQSAAVTEPEKTPP
+847 
-862 TALPE
+862 
-867 ALPVEKQ
+867 
-874 QPASETVAE
+874 
-883 MSDEA
+883 
-888 AQPASAS
+888 AS
-895 VEAAPPVKQQTSAEA
+895 VEA
-910 DPDASAIVDDQPK
+910 DPDASAIVDEQPK
-923 ATMPA
+923 ATMSVATDRNTPSDAPELTQPTSAEVVPEQSNETAQPDARSAQQQAPGEADPGSSANVDDQKRAAPPA
-928 ASVRNTSSDAPV
+928 ATDQEMSSDAPV
-940 LNQPPLAAA
+940 LNRPPLAAA

-984 PITAPAGPALN
+984 PIIAPAGPAQN
-995 ESNESLSDVEAP
+995 EDNESLSDVEVP

-1037 GADEPQPQAS
+1037 GADEPQLQAS

-1084 LDMAKG
+1084 LEMVQG
-1090 AGQDDEKV
+1090 AGQEDEKV

-1123 KAIDLIAQHQINVEM
+1123 KAIELIAQHQINVEM

-1178 QAQPSAPQSQ
+1178 QAKPSAPQPQ
-1188 QDVPAPGHSS
+1188 QAAPVHSS
-1198 APAPAST
+1198 APASAST
-1205 AYQPLEV
+1205 AYQPLD
-1212 EGLQRRPTQPAPKAQ
+1212 
-1227 TPQAGVAPQPAAP
+1227 
-1240 APGHSSA
+1240 
-1247 PAPASTAYQPL
+1247 
-1258 EVEGLQ
+1258 VEGLQ

-1270 APPAQPDVPVINP
+1270 APPAQPDAPVINP
-1283 LSAAPAS
+1283 PSAAPAS
-1290 DQPATSSNQQV
+1290 DQPATSANQQV

-1313 DGVTGKILKCGQKPF
+1313 DGVTGKILKFGQKPF

-1335 ESTFITLRTKNGVQT
+1335 ESTFITLRTVNGVQT

-1371 TLQWLGNYPV
+1371 TLQWLGNHPV

-1431 AVRFAV
+1431 AGRFAV
-1437 VQQAWLAELGVDV
+1437 VQQAWLAQLGVEA

-1484 DPNHTA
+1484 DPNNTA

-1537 DGPSMVFNAITPE
+1537 EGPSMVFNAITPE

-1590 APGEV
+1590 APGEM

>member
-140 EDIDPDAHANTLEGA
+140 EEIDPDAHANTLEGA

-160 TCIERSRPMQV
+160 TCIDRSRPMQI

-254 PGCDLDRVTD
+254 PGCDLDRITD

-300 GSRQRVATVD
+300 GSRQRVATVN

-340 PKDVTNWA
+340 AKDVTNWV

-464 SIDPVNPILYA
+464 PLDPVNPILYA

-508 HRQYPD
+508 HQQYPD

-535 ANEAAMAVGGQ
+535 ANEAAIAVGGQ

-579 TAPLIQQHEEVTAM
+579 TAPLIRQYEEITTM
-593 PTDSNTQAQ
+593 PTDSNTQSPDNTAQ
-602 DVAPSMPTPTAERED
+602 
-617 KQVKTFILMDADNGM
+617 
-632 VWDGQ
+632 
-637 AFKAADLAEAERFT
+637 KAAT
-651 PIDGLKAALELE
+651 PAQETLEL
-663 HSQRY
+663 
-668 ALEGAAIEIHR
+668 
-679 YMPVLDESVRVIT
+679 
-692 TDAAKTWP
+692 DAAP
-700 ELKGAFKKAGLE
+700 AA
-712 VSQETYQSIRD
+712 SIQ
-723 EVATRL
+723 VP
-729 DQSST
+729 DQSAPPQTRSAQ
-734 LPVAPVTEVP
+734 PVASEASSVESQSPETAQVTEAPVGIDDAQVSTQPP
-744 LAVGTVDMP
+744 LALS
-753 VQQPAAVIE
+753 PAE
-762 PVKTPPTALPEALPV
+762 QL
-777 EEPQPASGPVPEAPL
+777 
-792 AVSTADMPVQQ
+792 
-803 PAAVIEPVK
+803 
-812 TPPTALPEALPVEE
+812 
-826 PQPASGP
+826 
-833 VPEAPLAVSTADVP
+833 
-847 VQQSAAVTEPEKTPP
+847 
-862 TALPE
+862 
-867 ALPVEKQ
+867 
-874 QPASETVAE
+874 
-883 MSDEA
+883 
-888 AQPASAS
+888 AS
-895 VEAAPPVKQQTSAEA
+895 VEA
-910 DPDASAIVDDQPK
+910 DPDASAIVDEQPK
-923 ATMPA
+923 ATMSVATDRNTPSDAPVLTQPTSAEVVPEQSNETAQPA
-928 ASVRNTSSDAPV
+928 ALSAQQQAPGEADPGSSANVADQKRATPPAATDQEMSSDAPL

-963 PAKQQASVEAD
+963 PTKRQASVEAD
-974 PDTSPVAEDQ
+974 PDASPVAEDQ
-984 PITAPAGPALN
+984 PITAPAGPAQN
-995 ESNESLSDVEAP
+995 ESNESLPDVEAP
-1007 VSGALPRRFTTARKT
+1007 VSGALPRRFTAARKT
-1022 GPAVVPDAIFVGAPI
+1022 SPAVVPDAIFVGAPI

-1084 LDMAKG
+1084 LEMAQG

-1098 IAALLTAAQF
+1098 VAALLTAARF

-1123 KAIDLIAQHQINVEM
+1123 KAIGLIAQHQINVEM

-1155 QPPVT
+1155 QPPVM

-1169 PPYGGPQPS
+1169 PPYGGPQPA
-1178 QAQPSAPQSQ
+1178 QAKPSAPQPQ
-1188 QDVPAPGHSS
+1188 QAARAPGHSS
-1198 APAPAST
+1198 ASAPAST

-1212 EGLQRRPTQPAPKAQ
+1212 EGLQRRPAQPAPKAQ
-1227 TPQAGVAPQPAAP
+1227 APQAGVAPQPQQAAP
-1240 APGHSSA
+1240 ASGHSSA

-1270 APPAQPDVPVINP
+1270 ALPAQPDAPVINP
-1283 LSAAPAS
+1283 PSAAPAS
-1290 DQPATSSNQQV
+1290 DQPATSANQQV

-1313 DGVTGKILKCGQKPF
+1313 DGVTGKILKCGQQPF

-1371 TLQWLGNYPV
+1371 RLQWLGNFPV
-1381 TVKVPRKNEQGVTVG
+1381 TVKVPRKNDQGVTVG

-1431 AVRFAV
+1431 AGRFAV
-1437 VQQAWLAELGVDV
+1437 VQQAWLAQLGVDA

-1484 DPNHTA
+1484 DPNNTA

-1515 LQGVVRQGDQMQHV
+1515 LQGVVRQVDQIQHV

-1595 PPTLHNLL
+1595 PPTLHALL

>member
-1 MTLTIDHAKK
+1 
-11 LVIEFCATYPVASTI
+11 
-26 SYKIR
+26 
-31 ETQEELYGPQA
+31 
-42 TREAAGTILG
+42 
-52 SFHPRGRRAVF
+52 
-63 ATANFSKDE
+63 
-72 EFTRS
+72 
-77 LRHEIL
+77 
-83 GHFGINTFNPA
+83 
-94 EKRAVLNAL
+94 
-103 IDARTEPSTAA
+103 
-114 LWTKVDQLYPGISDL
+114 
-129 RKAEEV
+129 
-135 FAFAC
+135 
-140 EDIDPDAHANTLEGA
+140 
-155 RSFRE
+155 
-160 TCIERSRPMQV
+160 MQI
-171 SDLINLTSMVAEGL
+171 SDLINLTTMVAEGL

-254 PGCDLDRVTD
+254 PGCDLDRITD

-285 LTQAGLVVKGMPVMN
+285 LTQAGLVVKGMPVMD

-464 SIDPVNPILYA
+464 SLDPVNPILYA

-508 HRQYPD
+508 HQQYPD

-535 ANEAAMAVGGQ
+535 ANEAAIAVGGQ

-579 TAPLIQQHEEVTAM
+579 TAPLIRPYEEVTTM
-593 PTDSNTQAQ
+593 PTDSNTQPPDNTAQ
-602 DVAPSMPTPTAERED
+602 
-617 KQVKTFILMDADNGM
+617 
-632 VWDGQ
+632 
-637 AFKAADLAEAERFT
+637 KAAT
-651 PIDGLKAALELE
+651 PAQETLGL
-663 HSQRY
+663 
-668 ALEGAAIEIHR
+668 
-679 YMPVLDESVRVIT
+679 
-692 TDAAKTWP
+692 DAAP
-700 ELKGAFKKAGLE
+700 AA
-712 VSQETYQSIRD
+712 SIQ
-723 EVATRL
+723 VP
-729 DQSST
+729 DQSAPPQTRSAQ
-734 LPVAPVTEVP
+734 PVASEASSVESQSPETAQVTEAPVGIDDAQVSTQPP
-744 LAVGTVDMP
+744 LALS
-753 VQQPAAVIE
+753 PAE
-762 PVKTPPTALPEALPV
+762 QL
-777 EEPQPASGPVPEAPL
+777 
-792 AVSTADMPVQQ
+792 
-803 PAAVIEPVK
+803 
-812 TPPTALPEALPVEE
+812 
-826 PQPASGP
+826 
-833 VPEAPLAVSTADVP
+833 
-847 VQQSAAVTEPEKTPP
+847 
-862 TALPE
+862 
-867 ALPVEKQ
+867 
-874 QPASETVAE
+874 
-883 MSDEA
+883 
-888 AQPASAS
+888 AS
-895 VEAAPPVKQQTSAEA
+895 VEA
-910 DPDASAIVDDQPK
+910 DPDASAIVDEQPK
-923 ATMPA
+923 ATMSVATDRNTPSDAPELIQPTSAEVVPEQSNETAQPDARSAQQQAPGEADPGSSANVDDQKRAAPPA
-928 ASVRNTSSDAPV
+928 ATDHEMSSDAPV
-940 LNQPPLAAA
+940 LNQPTSAEVVPEQSNETAQPDARSAQQQAPGEADPGSSANVDDQKRAAPPAATDHEMSSDAPVLNQPTSAEVVPEQSNETAQPDARSAQQQAPGEADPGSSANVDDQKRAAPPAATDHEMSSDAPVLNRPPLAAA
-949 EPEQSNETA
+949 EPEQSNETT

-984 PITAPAGPALN
+984 PIIAPAGPAQN
-995 ESNESLSDVEAP
+995 EDNESLSDVEVP

-1037 GADEPQPQAS
+1037 GADEPQLQAS

-1084 LDMAKG
+1084 LEMVQG
-1090 AGQDDEKV
+1090 AGQEDEKV

-1123 KAIDLIAQHQINVEM
+1123 KAIELIAQHQINVEM

-1178 QAQPSAPQSQ
+1178 QAKPSAPQPQ
-1188 QDVPAPGHSS
+1188 QAAPAPVHSS

-1205 AYQPLEV
+1205 AYQPLAV
-1212 EGLQRRPTQPAPKAQ
+1212 EGLQRRPAQPAPQAQ
-1227 TPQAGVAPQPAAP
+1227 APQAGVAPQPQQA
-1240 APGHSSA
+1240 
-1247 PAPASTAYQPL
+1247 APASTAYQPL

-1264 RPLVQP
+1264 RPRVQP
-1270 APPAQPDVPVINP
+1270 APPAQPDAPVINP
-1283 LSAAPAS
+1283 PSAAPAS
-1290 DQPATSSNQQV
+1290 DQPATSANQQV

-1335 ESTFITLRTKNGVQT
+1335 ESTFITLRTKNGVET

-1431 AVRFAV
+1431 AGRFAV
-1437 VQQAWLAELGVDV
+1437 VQQAWLAQLGVEI

-1484 DPNHTA
+1484 DPNNTA

-1616 KSAPTAAPSVQPSD
+1616 KSAPTVAPSVQPSD

>member
-42 TREAAGTILG
+42 TREAAGIILG
-52 SFHPRGRRAVF
+52 SFRPGRGRAEF
-63 ATANFSKDE
+63 AISNFRDE
-72 EFTRS
+72 DHFRRT

-83 GHFGINTFNPA
+83 GHYGINTFNPA
-94 EKRAVLNAL
+94 EKRAVLEGVIQSRN
-103 IDARTEPSTAA
+103 DPGMAA
-114 LWTKVDQLYPGISDL
+114 LWAEVARIYPQLTDSM
-129 RKAEEV
+129 KAEEV

-140 EDIDPDAHANTLEGA
+140 ERIVSPIRGNVAEGA

-160 TCIERSRPMQV
+160 TCIERTRAMQV
-171 SDLINLTSMVAEGL
+171 SDLINLTTMVAEGL

-254 PGCDLDRVTD
+254 PGCDLDRITD

-285 LTQAGLVVKGMPVMN
+285 LTQAGLVVKGMPVMD

-464 SIDPVNPILYA
+464 PLDPVNPILYA

-508 HRQYPD
+508 HQQYPD

-535 ANEAAMAVGGQ
+535 ANEAAIAVGGQ
-546 VLYPTFNDAEIA
+546 VMYPTFNDAEIA

-579 TAPLIQQHEEVTAM
+579 TAPLIRQYEEVTAM

-602 DVAPSMPTPTAERED
+602 DVAPAMPIPDEAVQPQADLVQSGDPTSTAESED
-617 KQVKTFILMDADNGM
+617 KQAKTFILMDADNGM

-692 TDAAKTWP
+692 TNAAKTWP
-700 ELKGAFKKAGLE
+700 ELKSAFKKAGLE

-723 EVATRL
+723 EVAARL

-734 LPVAPVTEVP
+734 LPVEPVTEVP
-744 LAVGTVDMP
+744 LVVGTADVP
-753 VQQPAAVIE
+753 VQQPAAVI
-762 PVKTPPTALPEALPV
+762 
-777 EEPQPASGPVPEAPL
+777 
-792 AVSTADMPVQQ
+792 
-803 PAAVIEPVK
+803 
-812 TPPTALPEALPVEE
+812 
-826 PQPASGP
+826 
-833 VPEAPLAVSTADVP
+833 
-847 VQQSAAVTEPEKTPP
+847 EPEKTPP

-867 ALPVEKQ
+867 ALPVDGP
-874 QPASETVAE
+874 QPASAPLTE

-928 ASVRNTSSDAPV
+928 ASDRNTSSDAPG
-940 LNQPPLAAA
+940 LNRPPLAAA

-984 PITAPAGPALN
+984 PIIAPAGPAQN
-995 ESNESLSDVEAP
+995 EDNESLSDVEVP

-1037 GADEPQPQAS
+1037 GADEPQLQAS

-1084 LDMAKG
+1084 LEMVQG
-1090 AGQDDEKV
+1090 AGQEDEKV

-1123 KAIDLIAQHQINVEM
+1123 KAIELIAQHQINVEM

-1169 PPYGGPQPS
+1169 PPYGGPQPA
-1178 QAQPSAPQSQ
+1178 QAKPSAPQPQ
-1188 QDVPAPGHSS
+1188 QAAPAPVHSS

-1212 EGLQRRPTQPAPKAQ
+1212 EGLQRRPAQPAPQAQ
-1227 TPQAGVAPQPAAP
+1227 APQAGVAPQPQQAAP
-1240 APGHSSA
+1240 APVHSSA
-1247 PAPASTAYQPL
+1247 PPPASTAYQPL

-1270 APPAQPDVPVINP
+1270 APPAQPDAPVINP
-1283 LSAAPAS
+1283 PSAAPAS
-1290 DQPATSSNQQV
+1290 DQPATSANQQV

-1335 ESTFITLRTKNGVQT
+1335 ESTFITLRTKNGVET

-1381 TVKVPRKNEQGVTVG
+1381 TVKVPRKNDQGVTVG

-1431 AVRFAV
+1431 AGRFAV
-1437 VQQAWLAELGVDV
+1437 VQQAWLAQLGVEA

-1484 DPNHTA
+1484 DPNNTA

-1515 LQGVVRQGDQMQHV
+1515 LQGVVRQGDQIQHV

-1595 PPTLHNLL
+1595 PPTLHALL

>member
-52 SFHPRGRRAVF
+52 SFRPGRGRAEF
-63 ATANFSKDE
+63 AISNFRDE
-72 EFTRS
+72 DHFRRT

-83 GHFGINTFNPA
+83 GHYGINTFNPA
-94 EKRAVLNAL
+94 EKRAVLEGVIQSRN
-103 IDARTEPSTAA
+103 DPGMAA
-114 LWTKVDQLYPGISDL
+114 LWAEVARIYPQLTDSM
-129 RKAEEV
+129 KAEEV

-140 EDIDPDAHANTLEGA
+140 ERIVSPIRGNVAEGA

-160 TCIERSRPMQV
+160 TCIERTRAMQV
-171 SDLINLTSMVAEGL
+171 SDLINLTTMVAEGL

-254 PGCDLDRVTD
+254 PGCDLDRITA

-285 LTQAGLVVKGMPVMN
+285 LTQAGLVVKGMPVMD

-464 SIDPVNPILYA
+464 PLDPVNPILYA

-508 HRQYPD
+508 HQQYPD

-535 ANEAAMAVGGQ
+535 ANEAAIAVGGQ

-579 TAPLIQQHEEVTAM
+579 TAPLIRQYEEITTM
-593 PTDSNTQAQ
+593 PTDSHTQSPDNTEQKVATPAQ
-602 DVAPSMPTPTAERED
+602 ET
-617 KQVKTFILMDADNGM
+617 
-632 VWDGQ
+632 
-637 AFKAADLAEAERFT
+637 
-651 PIDGLKAALELE
+651 LEL
-663 HSQRY
+663 
-668 ALEGAAIEIHR
+668 
-679 YMPVLDESVRVIT
+679 
-692 TDAAKTWP
+692 DAAP
-700 ELKGAFKKAGLE
+700 AA
-712 VSQETYQSIRD
+712 SIQ
-723 EVATRL
+723 VP
-729 DQSST
+729 DQSAPPQTRSSQ
-734 LPVAPVTEVP
+734 PVASEASSVESQSPETAQVTEAPVGIDDAQVSTQPP
-744 LAVGTVDMP
+744 LALS
-753 VQQPAAVIE
+753 PAE
-762 PVKTPPTALPEALPV
+762 QL
-777 EEPQPASGPVPEAPL
+777 
-792 AVSTADMPVQQ
+792 
-803 PAAVIEPVK
+803 
-812 TPPTALPEALPVEE
+812 
-826 PQPASGP
+826 
-833 VPEAPLAVSTADVP
+833 
-847 VQQSAAVTEPEKTPP
+847 
-862 TALPE
+862 
-867 ALPVEKQ
+867 
-874 QPASETVAE
+874 
-883 MSDEA
+883 
-888 AQPASAS
+888 AS
-895 VEAAPPVKQQTSAEA
+895 VEA
-910 DPDASAIVDDQPK
+910 DPDASAIVDEQPK
-923 ATMPA
+923 ATMSVATDRNTPSDAPELTQPTSAEVVPEQSNETAQPDARSAQQQAPGEADPGSSANVDDQKRAAAPA
-928 ASVRNTSSDAPV
+928 ATDQEMSSDAPV
-940 LNQPPLAAA
+940 LNRPPLAAA

-984 PITAPAGPALN
+984 PIIAPAGPAQN
-995 ESNESLSDVEAP
+995 EDNESLSDVEVP

-1084 LDMAKG
+1084 LEMAQG

-1098 IAALLTAAQF
+1098 IAALLTAAQV

-1123 KAIDLIAQHQINVEM
+1123 KAIGLIAQHQINVEM

-1178 QAQPSAPQSQ
+1178 QAKPSAPQPQ
-1188 QDVPAPGHSS
+1188 QAAPAPVHSS

-1212 EGLQRRPTQPAPKAQ
+1212 EGLQRRPAQPAPKAFVCAR
-1227 TPQAGVAPQPAAP
+1227 AGEYRL
-1240 APGHSSA
+1240 
-1247 PAPASTAYQPL
+1247 PAS
-1258 EVEGLQ
+1258 
-1264 RPLVQP
+1264 
-1270 APPAQPDVPVINP
+1270 
-1283 LSAAPAS
+1283 
-1290 DQPATSSNQQV
+1290 
-1301 SPAIHQPFQAAK
+1301 
-1313 DGVTGKILKCGQKPF
+1313 
-1328 RFEPDKP
+1328 
-1335 ESTFITLRTKNGVQT
+1335 
-1350 FWGKELAGLL
+1350 
-1360 RQTRVQPGKMV
+1360 
-1371 TLQWLGNYPV
+1371 
-1381 TVKVPRKNEQGVTVG
+1381 
-1396 YDDKDVHRNQ
+1396 
-1406 WALKVEG
+1406 
-1413 NPAVRSGQDE
+1413 
-1423 GVKLGAYD
+1423 
-1431 AVRFAV
+1431 
-1437 VQQAWLAELGVDV
+1437 
-1450 PLPTPPTDGLY
+1450 
-1461 WLTPNGEGSA
+1461 
-1471 KTGDELSAPRPPI
+1471 
-1484 DPNHTA
+1484 
-1490 GQPVISSWSQDGH
+1490 
-1503 LDMYLVRGDGPY
+1503 
-1515 LQGVVRQGDQMQHV
+1515 
-1529 LVSLPGRD
+1529 
-1537 DGPSMVFNAITPE
+1537 
-1550 GLLPIGTGNGINR
+1550 
-1563 SGGEPVSREHIAFKL
+1563 GG
-1578 EGDSAVR
+1578 
-1585 IGKLD
+1585 
-1590 APGEV
+1590 
-1595 PPTLHNLL
+1595 
-1603 GFDQRWKEENTLP
+1603 
-1616 KSAPTAAPSVQPSD
+1616 
-1630 PRPV
+1630 

>member
-1 MTLTIDHAKK
+1 
-11 LVIEFCATYPVASTI
+11 
-26 SYKIR
+26 
-31 ETQEELYGPQA
+31 
-42 TREAAGTILG
+42 
-52 SFHPRGRRAVF
+52 
-63 ATANFSKDE
+63 
-72 EFTRS
+72 
-77 LRHEIL
+77 
-83 GHFGINTFNPA
+83 
-94 EKRAVLNAL
+94 
-103 IDARTEPSTAA
+103 
-114 LWTKVDQLYPGISDL
+114 
-129 RKAEEV
+129 
-135 FAFAC
+135 
-140 EDIDPDAHANTLEGA
+140 
-155 RSFRE
+155 
-160 TCIERSRPMQV
+160 MQI

-254 PGCDLDRVTD
+254 PGCDLDRITD

-464 SIDPVNPILYA
+464 PLDPVNPILYA

-508 HRQYPD
+508 RQQYPYN
-514 SRHLFMADFDHAKD
+514 RHVFMADFDHAKK

-535 ANEAAMAVGGQ
+535 ANEAAIAVGGH
-546 VLYPTFNDAEIA
+546 VLYPAFNDAEIA
-558 RGFTDF
+558 LGFTDF

-579 TAPLIQQHEEVTAM
+579 TAPLIRQYEEVTTM
-593 PTDSNTQAQ
+593 PTDSNTQSPDNTEQTAATPAQ
-602 DVAPSMPTPTAERED
+602 ET
-617 KQVKTFILMDADNGM
+617 
-632 VWDGQ
+632 
-637 AFKAADLAEAERFT
+637 
-651 PIDGLKAALELE
+651 LEL
-663 HSQRY
+663 
-668 ALEGAAIEIHR
+668 
-679 YMPVLDESVRVIT
+679 
-692 TDAAKTWP
+692 DAAP
-700 ELKGAFKKAGLE
+700 AA
-712 VSQETYQSIRD
+712 SIQ
-723 EVATRL
+723 VP
-729 DQSST
+729 DQSATPQTRSAQ
-734 LPVAPVTEVP
+734 PVGYEASSVESQSPETAQVTEAPVGIDDAQVSTQPP
-744 LAVGTVDMP
+744 LALS
-753 VQQPAAVIE
+753 PAE
-762 PVKTPPTALPEALPV
+762 QL
-777 EEPQPASGPVPEAPL
+777 
-792 AVSTADMPVQQ
+792 
-803 PAAVIEPVK
+803 
-812 TPPTALPEALPVEE
+812 
-826 PQPASGP
+826 
-833 VPEAPLAVSTADVP
+833 
-847 VQQSAAVTEPEKTPP
+847 
-862 TALPE
+862 
-867 ALPVEKQ
+867 
-874 QPASETVAE
+874 
-883 MSDEA
+883 
-888 AQPASAS
+888 AS
-895 VEAAPPVKQQTSAEA
+895 VEA
-910 DPDASAIVDDQPK
+910 DPDASAIVDEQPK
-923 ATMPA
+923 ATMSVATDRNTPSDAPELIQPTSAEVVPEQSNETAQPA
-928 ASVRNTSSDAPV
+928 ARSAQQQAPGEAAPGSSANVDDQKRAAPPAATDQEMSSDAPV
-940 LNQPPLAAA
+940 LNRPPLAAA

-963 PAKQQASVEAD
+963 PAKQQASVEPD

-984 PITAPAGPALN
+984 PIIAPAGPAQN
-995 ESNESLSDVEAP
+995 EDNESLSDVEVP

-1037 GADEPQPQAS
+1037 GADEPQLQAS

-1084 LDMAKG
+1084 LEMVQG
-1090 AGQDDEKV
+1090 AGQEDEKV

-1123 KAIDLIAQHQINVEM
+1123 KAIELIAQHQINVEM

-1178 QAQPSAPQSQ
+1178 QAKPSAPQPQ
-1188 QDVPAPGHSS
+1188 Q
-1198 APAPAST
+1198 
-1205 AYQPLEV
+1205 
-1212 EGLQRRPTQPAPKAQ
+1212 
-1227 TPQAGVAPQPAAP
+1227 AAP

-1247 PAPASTAYQPL
+1247 PATASTAYQPL

-1270 APPAQPDVPVINP
+1270 APPAQPDAPVINP
-1283 LSAAPAS
+1283 PSAAPAS
-1290 DQPATSSNQQV
+1290 DQPATSANQQV

-1335 ESTFITLRTKNGVQT
+1335 ESTFITLRTINGVQT

-1371 TLQWLGNYPV
+1371 TLQWLGNFPV

-1431 AVRFAV
+1431 AGRFAV
-1437 VQQAWLAELGVDV
+1437 VQQAWLAQLGVEA

-1484 DPNHTA
+1484 DPNNTA

-1515 LQGVVRQGDQMQHV
+1515 LQGVVRQGDQIQHV

-1595 PPTLHNLL
+1595 PPTLHALL

>member
-1 MTLTIDHAKK
+1 
-11 LVIEFCATYPVASTI
+11 
-26 SYKIR
+26 
-31 ETQEELYGPQA
+31 
-42 TREAAGTILG
+42 
-52 SFHPRGRRAVF
+52 
-63 ATANFSKDE
+63 
-72 EFTRS
+72 
-77 LRHEIL
+77 
-83 GHFGINTFNPA
+83 
-94 EKRAVLNAL
+94 
-103 IDARTEPSTAA
+103 
-114 LWTKVDQLYPGISDL
+114 
-129 RKAEEV
+129 
-135 FAFAC
+135 
-140 EDIDPDAHANTLEGA
+140 
-155 RSFRE
+155 
-160 TCIERSRPMQV
+160 
-171 SDLINLTSMVAEGL
+171 
-185 HDRSRSQQN
+185 
-194 FPASDNAQ
+194 
-202 FKIETAPRTSEYP
+202 
-215 VWLAVPPDDRDKARL
+215 
-230 SAGRLSDGRAAI
+230 
-242 AWNKEEKLWFAR
+242 
-254 PGCDLDRVTD
+254 
-264 WLPDPSRRAGG
+264 
-275 GDAESEFLDV
+275 
-285 LTQAGLVVKGMPVMN
+285 
-300 GSRQRVATVD
+300 
-310 DKHGKKSGVYCGFLD
+310 
-325 RRPAG
+325 
-330 WFINYHRADS
+330 
-340 PKDVTNWA
+340 
-348 ATGGESDPITRLH
+348 
-361 IRAGAKQAQ
+361 
-370 EDAARDRAVT
+370 
-380 YAKQTLAAKR
+380 
-390 LYDRLP
+390 
-396 AADPAHPYLVRKGI
+396 
-410 PPTPDIRQT
+410 
-419 RNGALVVPFFNASGT
+419 
-434 FKTLQYIPPEGEKF
+434 
-448 LFKDAPKQEH
+448 
-458 FLVVGG
+458 
-464 SIDPVNPILYA
+464 
-475 EGYATARSLN
+475 
-485 LATGLPVV
+485 

-508 HRQYPD
+508 HQQYPD

-535 ANEAAMAVGGQ
+535 ANEAAIAVGGQ

-579 TAPLIQQHEEVTAM
+579 TAPLIRQYEEVTAM
-593 PTDSNTQAQ
+593 PTDSNTQSPDNTAQ
-602 DVAPSMPTPTAERED
+602 KVATPAQETLELDVAPAASI
-617 KQVKTFILMDADNGM
+617 QV
-632 VWDGQ
+632 
-637 AFKAADLAEAERFT
+637 
-651 PIDGLKAALELE
+651 P
-663 HSQRY
+663 
-668 ALEGAAIEIHR
+668 
-679 YMPVLDESVRVIT
+679 
-692 TDAAKTWP
+692 
-700 ELKGAFKKAGLE
+700 
-712 VSQETYQSIRD
+712 
-723 EVATRL
+723 
-729 DQSST
+729 DQSAPPQTRSAQ
-734 LPVAPVTEVP
+734 PVASEASSVESQSPETAQVTEAPVGIDDAQVSTQPP
-744 LAVGTVDMP
+744 LALS
-753 VQQPAAVIE
+753 PAE
-762 PVKTPPTALPEALPV
+762 QL
-777 EEPQPASGPVPEAPL
+777 
-792 AVSTADMPVQQ
+792 
-803 PAAVIEPVK
+803 
-812 TPPTALPEALPVEE
+812 
-826 PQPASGP
+826 
-833 VPEAPLAVSTADVP
+833 
-847 VQQSAAVTEPEKTPP
+847 
-862 TALPE
+862 
-867 ALPVEKQ
+867 
-874 QPASETVAE
+874 
-883 MSDEA
+883 
-888 AQPASAS
+888 AS
-895 VEAAPPVKQQTSAEA
+895 VEA
-910 DPDASAIVDDQPK
+910 DPDASAIVDEQPK
-923 ATMPA
+923 ATMPVA
-928 ASVRNTSSDAPV
+928 TDRNTPSDAPA

-963 PAKQQASVEAD
+963 PAKQQASVEPD

-984 PITAPAGPALN
+984 PIIAPAGPAQN
-995 ESNESLSDVEAP
+995 EDNESLSDVEVP
-1007 VSGALPRRFTTARKT
+1007 VSGSLPRRFSTARKT

-1098 IAALLTAAQF
+1098 IAALLTAARF

-1123 KAIDLIAQHQINVEM
+1123 KAIELIAQHQINVEM

-1178 QAQPSAPQSQ
+1178 QAKPSAPQPQ
-1188 QDVPAPGHSS
+1188 KAAPAPVHSS

-1212 EGLQRRPTQPAPKAQ
+1212 EGLQRRPAQPAPKAQ
-1227 TPQAGVAPQPAAP
+1227 APQAGVAPQPQQAAP
-1240 APGHSSA
+1240 ASGHSSA
-1247 PAPASTAYQPL
+1247 SAPASTAYQPL

-1270 APPAQPDVPVINP
+1270 APQAQTEAPVIEP
-1283 LSAAPAS
+1283 PSAAPAT
-1290 DQPATSSNQQV
+1290 DQPATSANQQV

-1371 TLQWLGNYPV
+1371 TLQWLGNFPV
-1381 TVKVPRKNEQGVTVG
+1381 TVKVPRKNELGVTVG

-1406 WALKVEG
+1406 WALKVAG

-1431 AVRFAV
+1431 AGRFAV
-1437 VQQAWLAELGVDV
+1437 VQQAWLAQLGVEA

-1484 DPNHTA
+1484 DPNNTA

-1595 PPTLHNLL
+1595 PPTLHALL

-1616 KSAPTAAPSVQPSD
+1616 KSAPTAAPSAQPSD

>member
-42 TREAAGTILG
+42 TREAAGIILG
-52 SFHPRGRRAVF
+52 SFRPGRGRAEF
-63 ATANFSKDE
+63 AISNFRDE
-72 EFTRS
+72 DHFRRT

-83 GHFGINTFNPA
+83 GHYGINTFNPA
-94 EKRAVLNAL
+94 EKRAVLEGVIQSRN
-103 IDARTEPSTAA
+103 DPGMAA
-114 LWTKVDQLYPGISDL
+114 LWAEVARIYPQLTDSM
-129 RKAEEV
+129 KAEEV

-140 EDIDPDAHANTLEGA
+140 ERIVSPIRGNVAEGA

-160 TCIERSRPMQV
+160 TCIERTRAMQV
-171 SDLINLTSMVAEGL
+171 SDLINLTTMVAEGL

-254 PGCDLDRVTD
+254 PGCDLDRITD

-285 LTQAGLVVKGMPVMN
+285 LTQAGLVVKGMPVMD

-464 SIDPVNPILYA
+464 PLDPVNPILYA

-508 HRQYPD
+508 HQQYPD

-535 ANEAAMAVGGQ
+535 ANEAAIAVGGQ
-546 VLYPTFNDAEIA
+546 VMYPTFNDAEIA

-579 TAPLIQQHEEVTAM
+579 TAPLIRQYEEVTAM

-602 DVAPSMPTPTAERED
+602 DVAPAMPIPDEAVQPQADLVQSGDPTSTAESED
-617 KQVKTFILMDADNGM
+617 KQAKTFILMDADNGM

-692 TDAAKTWP
+692 TNAAKTWP
-700 ELKGAFKKAGLE
+700 ELKSAFKKAGLE

-723 EVATRL
+723 EVAARL

-734 LPVAPVTEVP
+734 LPVEPVTEVP
-744 LAVGTVDMP
+744 LVVGTADVP
-753 VQQPAAVIE
+753 VQQPAAVI
-762 PVKTPPTALPEALPV
+762 
-777 EEPQPASGPVPEAPL
+777 
-792 AVSTADMPVQQ
+792 
-803 PAAVIEPVK
+803 
-812 TPPTALPEALPVEE
+812 
-826 PQPASGP
+826 
-833 VPEAPLAVSTADVP
+833 
-847 VQQSAAVTEPEKTPP
+847 EPEKTPP

-867 ALPVEKQ
+867 ALPVDGP
-874 QPASETVAE
+874 QPASAPLTE

-928 ASVRNTSSDAPV
+928 ASDRNTSSDAPG
-940 LNQPPLAAA
+940 LNRPPLAAA

-984 PITAPAGPALN
+984 PIIAPAGPAQN
-995 ESNESLSDVEAP
+995 EDNESLSDVEVP

-1037 GADEPQPQAS
+1037 GADEPQLQAS

-1084 LDMAKG
+1084 LEMVQG
-1090 AGQDDEKV
+1090 AGQEDEKV

-1123 KAIDLIAQHQINVEM
+1123 KAIELIAQHQINVEM

-1169 PPYGGPQPS
+1169 PPYGGPQPA
-1178 QAQPSAPQSQ
+1178 QAKPSAPQPQ
-1188 QDVPAPGHSS
+1188 QAAPAPVHSS

-1212 EGLQRRPTQPAPKAQ
+1212 EGLQRRPAQPAPQAQ
-1227 TPQAGVAPQPAAP
+1227 APQAGVAPQPQQAAP
-1240 APGHSSA
+1240 APVHSSA
-1247 PAPASTAYQPL
+1247 PPPASTAYQPL

-1270 APPAQPDVPVINP
+1270 APPAQPDAPVINP
-1283 LSAAPAS
+1283 PSAAPAS
-1290 DQPATSSNQQV
+1290 DQPATSANQQV

-1335 ESTFITLRTKNGVQT
+1335 ESTFITLRTKNGVET

-1381 TVKVPRKNEQGVTVG
+1381 TVKVPRKNDQGVTVG

-1406 WALKVEG
+1406 WALRKV
-1413 NPAVRSGQDE
+1413 
-1423 GVKLGAYD
+1423 
-1431 AVRFAV
+1431 
-1437 VQQAWLAELGVDV
+1437 
-1450 PLPTPPTDGLY
+1450 
-1461 WLTPNGEGSA
+1461 
-1471 KTGDELSAPRPPI
+1471 
-1484 DPNHTA
+1484 
-1490 GQPVISSWSQDGH
+1490 
-1503 LDMYLVRGDGPY
+1503 
-1515 LQGVVRQGDQMQHV
+1515 
-1529 LVSLPGRD
+1529 
-1537 DGPSMVFNAITPE
+1537 
-1550 GLLPIGTGNGINR
+1550 
-1563 SGGEPVSREHIAFKL
+1563 
-1578 EGDSAVR
+1578 
-1585 IGKLD
+1585 
-1590 APGEV
+1590 
-1595 PPTLHNLL
+1595 
-1603 GFDQRWKEENTLP
+1603 
-1616 KSAPTAAPSVQPSD
+1616 
-1630 PRPV
+1630 

>member
-83 GHFGINTFNPA
+83 GHFGINTFNPS

-140 EDIDPDAHANTLEGA
+140 EEIDPDAHANTLEGA

-160 TCIERSRPMQV
+160 TCIDRSRPMQI

-230 SAGRLSDGRAAI
+230 SAGRLSDGREAI
-242 AWNKEEKLWFAR
+242 DWNKEEKLWFAR
-254 PGCDLDRVTD
+254 PGCDLDRITD
-264 WLPDPSRRAGG
+264 WLPDPSCRAGG

-300 GSRQRVATVD
+300 GSRQRVATVN

-340 PKDVTNWA
+340 AKDVTNWV

-464 SIDPVNPILYA
+464 SLDPVNPILYA

-508 HRQYPD
+508 HQQYPD

-535 ANEAAMAVGGQ
+535 ANEAAIAVGGQ
-546 VLYPTFNDAEIA
+546 VMYPTFNDAEIA

-579 TAPLIQQHEEVTAM
+579 TAPLIRQYEEVTAM
-593 PTDSNTQAQ
+593 PTDSNTQSPDNTAQ
-602 DVAPSMPTPTAERED
+602 
-617 KQVKTFILMDADNGM
+617 
-632 VWDGQ
+632 
-637 AFKAADLAEAERFT
+637 KAAT
-651 PIDGLKAALELE
+651 PAQETLEL
-663 HSQRY
+663 
-668 ALEGAAIEIHR
+668 
-679 YMPVLDESVRVIT
+679 
-692 TDAAKTWP
+692 DAAP
-700 ELKGAFKKAGLE
+700 AA
-712 VSQETYQSIRD
+712 SIQ
-723 EVATRL
+723 VP
-729 DQSST
+729 DQSAPPQTRSVQ
-734 LPVAPVTEVP
+734 PVASEASSVESQSPETAQVTEAPVGIDDAQVSTQPP
-744 LAVGTVDMP
+744 LALS
-753 VQQPAAVIE
+753 PAE
-762 PVKTPPTALPEALPV
+762 QL
-777 EEPQPASGPVPEAPL
+777 
-792 AVSTADMPVQQ
+792 
-803 PAAVIEPVK
+803 
-812 TPPTALPEALPVEE
+812 
-826 PQPASGP
+826 
-833 VPEAPLAVSTADVP
+833 
-847 VQQSAAVTEPEKTPP
+847 
-862 TALPE
+862 
-867 ALPVEKQ
+867 
-874 QPASETVAE
+874 
-883 MSDEA
+883 
-888 AQPASAS
+888 AS
-895 VEAAPPVKQQTSAEA
+895 VEA
-910 DPDASAIVDDQPK
+910 DPDASAIVDEQPK
-923 ATMPA
+923 ATMSVATDRNTPSDAPVLTQPTSAEVVPEQSNETAQPA
-928 ASVRNTSSDAPV
+928 ALAAQQQAPGEADPVSSANVADQNRATPPAVTDQEMSTDAPVLNQPPLAEAEPEQSNETAQPAARSAQQQAPGEAAPGSSASVDDQKRAAPPAATDQEMSSDAPV
-940 LNQPPLAAA
+940 LNRPPLAAA

-963 PAKQQASVEAD
+963 PAKQQASVEPD

-984 PITAPAGPALN
+984 PIIAPAGPAQN
-995 ESNESLSDVEAP
+995 EDNESLSDVEVP

-1084 LDMAKG
+1084 LEMVQG
-1090 AGQDDEKV
+1090 AGQEDEKV

-1123 KAIDLIAQHQINVEM
+1123 KAIELIAQHQINVEM

-1178 QAQPSAPQSQ
+1178 QAKPSAPQPQ
-1188 QDVPAPGHSS
+1188 QAAPASGHSS
-1198 APAPAST
+1198 AS
-1205 AYQPLEV
+1205 
-1212 EGLQRRPTQPAPKAQ
+1212 
-1227 TPQAGVAPQPAAP
+1227 
-1240 APGHSSA
+1240 
-1247 PAPASTAYQPL
+1247 APASTAYQPL

-1270 APPAQPDVPVINP
+1270 APPAQPDAPVINP
-1283 LSAAPAS
+1283 PSAAPAS
-1290 DQPATSSNQQV
+1290 DQPATSANQQV

-1313 DGVTGKILKCGQKPF
+1313 DGVTGKILKCGQQPF

-1371 TLQWLGNYPV
+1371 TLQWLGNFPV
-1381 TVKVPRKNEQGVTVG
+1381 TVKVPRKNDQGVTVG

-1431 AVRFAV
+1431 AGRFAV
-1437 VQQAWLAELGVDV
+1437 VQQAWLAQLGVDA

-1484 DPNHTA
+1484 DPNNTA

-1595 PPTLHNLL
+1595 PPTLHALL

>member
-140 EDIDPDAHANTLEGA
+140 EEIDPDAHANTLEGA

-160 TCIERSRPMQV
+160 TCIDRSRPMQI

-254 PGCDLDRVTD
+254 PGCDLDRITD

-448 LFKDAPKQEH
+448 LFKDAPKQGH

-464 SIDPVNPILYA
+464 PLDPVNPILYA

-508 HRQYPD
+508 HQQYPD

-535 ANEAAMAVGGQ
+535 ANEAAIAVGGQ
-546 VLYPTFNDAEIA
+546 VMYPTFNDAEIA

-579 TAPLIQQHEEVTAM
+579 TAPLIRQYEEVTAM

-602 DVAPSMPTPTAERED
+602 DVAPAMPIPDEAVQSQADLVQSGDPTSTAESED
-617 KQVKTFILMDADNGM
+617 KQAKTFILMDADNGM

-692 TDAAKTWP
+692 TNAAKTWP
-700 ELKGAFKKAGLE
+700 ELKSAFKKAGLE

-723 EVATRL
+723 EVAARL

-734 LPVAPVTEVP
+734 LPVEPVTEVP
-744 LAVGTVDMP
+744 LVVGTADVP
-753 VQQPAAVIE
+753 VQQPAAVI
-762 PVKTPPTALPEALPV
+762 
-777 EEPQPASGPVPEAPL
+777 
-792 AVSTADMPVQQ
+792 
-803 PAAVIEPVK
+803 
-812 TPPTALPEALPVEE
+812 
-826 PQPASGP
+826 
-833 VPEAPLAVSTADVP
+833 
-847 VQQSAAVTEPEKTPP
+847 EPEKTPP

-867 ALPVEKQ
+867 ALPVDGP
-874 QPASETVAE
+874 QPASAPLTE

-928 ASVRNTSSDAPV
+928 ATDQEMSSDAPL

-963 PAKQQASVEAD
+963 PTKRQASVEAD
-974 PDTSPVAEDQ
+974 PDASPVAEDQ
-984 PITAPAGPALN
+984 PITAPAGPAQN
-995 ESNESLSDVEAP
+995 ESNESLSDVEVP
-1007 VSGALPRRFTTARKT
+1007 VSGALPRRFTSARKT

-1084 LDMAKG
+1084 LEMAQG
-1090 AGQDDEKV
+1090 AGQEDEKV

-1123 KAIDLIAQHQINVEM
+1123 KAIELIAQHQINVEM

-1178 QAQPSAPQSQ
+1178 QAKPSAPQPQ
-1188 QDVPAPGHSS
+1188 QAAPAPVHSS

-1212 EGLQRRPTQPAPKAQ
+1212 EGLQRRPAQPAPPAQ
-1227 TPQAGVAPQPAAP
+1227 APQAGVAPQPQQAAP
-1240 APGHSSA
+1240 ASGHSSA

-1264 RPLVQP
+1264 RTLVQP
-1270 APPAQPDVPVINP
+1270 APPAQPDAPVINP
-1283 LSAAPAS
+1283 PSAAPAS
-1290 DQPATSSNQQV
+1290 DQPATSANQQV

-1371 TLQWLGNYPV
+1371 RLQWLGNFPV

-1431 AVRFAV
+1431 AGRFAV
-1437 VQQAWLAELGVDV
+1437 VQQAWLAQLGVEV

-1484 DPNHTA
+1484 DPNNTA

-1515 LQGVVRQGDQMQHV
+1515 LQGVVRQGDQIQHV

-1595 PPTLHNLL
+1595 PPTLHALL

>member
-1 MTLTIDHAKK
+1 M
-11 LVIEFCATYPVASTI
+11 
-26 SYKIR
+26 
-31 ETQEELYGPQA
+31 
-42 TREAAGTILG
+42 
-52 SFHPRGRRAVF
+52 
-63 ATANFSKDE
+63 
-72 EFTRS
+72 
-77 LRHEIL
+77 
-83 GHFGINTFNPA
+83 
-94 EKRAVLNAL
+94 
-103 IDARTEPSTAA
+103 
-114 LWTKVDQLYPGISDL
+114 
-129 RKAEEV
+129 
-135 FAFAC
+135 
-140 EDIDPDAHANTLEGA
+140 
-155 RSFRE
+155 
-160 TCIERSRPMQV
+160 
-171 SDLINLTSMVAEGL
+171 
-185 HDRSRSQQN
+185 
-194 FPASDNAQ
+194 
-202 FKIETAPRTSEYP
+202 KIETAPRTSEYP
-215 VWLAVPPDDRDKARL
+215 VWLAVPPDDREKARL

-254 PGCDLDRVTD
+254 PGCDLDRITA

-285 LTQAGLVVKGMPVMN
+285 LTQAGLVVKGMPVMD

-464 SIDPVNPILYA
+464 SLDPVNPILYA

-508 HRQYPD
+508 HQQYPD

-535 ANEAAMAVGGQ
+535 ANEAAIAVGGQ

-579 TAPLIQQHEEVTAM
+579 TAPLIRPYEEVTTM
-593 PTDSNTQAQ
+593 PTDSNTQPPDNTAQ
-602 DVAPSMPTPTAERED
+602 KVATPAQET
-617 KQVKTFILMDADNGM
+617 
-632 VWDGQ
+632 
-637 AFKAADLAEAERFT
+637 
-651 PIDGLKAALELE
+651 LEL
-663 HSQRY
+663 
-668 ALEGAAIEIHR
+668 
-679 YMPVLDESVRVIT
+679 
-692 TDAAKTWP
+692 DAAP
-700 ELKGAFKKAGLE
+700 AA
-712 VSQETYQSIRD
+712 SIQ
-723 EVATRL
+723 VP
-729 DQSST
+729 DQSAPPQTRSAQ
-734 LPVAPVTEVP
+734 PVASEASSVESQSPETAQVTEAPVGIDDAQVSTQPP
-744 LAVGTVDMP
+744 LALS
-753 VQQPAAVIE
+753 PAE
-762 PVKTPPTALPEALPV
+762 QL
-777 EEPQPASGPVPEAPL
+777 
-792 AVSTADMPVQQ
+792 
-803 PAAVIEPVK
+803 
-812 TPPTALPEALPVEE
+812 
-826 PQPASGP
+826 
-833 VPEAPLAVSTADVP
+833 
-847 VQQSAAVTEPEKTPP
+847 
-862 TALPE
+862 
-867 ALPVEKQ
+867 
-874 QPASETVAE
+874 
-883 MSDEA
+883 
-888 AQPASAS
+888 AS
-895 VEAAPPVKQQTSAEA
+895 VEA
-910 DPDASAIVDDQPK
+910 DPDASAIVDEQPK
-923 ATMPA
+923 ATMSVATDRNTPSDAPELTQPTSAEVVPEQSNETAQPDARSAQQQAPGEADPGSSANVDDQKRAAPPA
-928 ASVRNTSSDAPV
+928 ATDQEMSSDAPV
-940 LNQPPLAAA
+940 LNQPPLAAAEPEQSNETAQQQAPGEADPGSSANVDDQKRAAPPAATDQEMSSDAPVLNRPPLAAA

-984 PITAPAGPALN
+984 PIIAPAGPAQN
-995 ESNESLSDVEAP
+995 EDNESLSDVEVP

-1037 GADEPQPQAS
+1037 GADEPQLQVS

-1084 LDMAKG
+1084 LEMVQG
-1090 AGQDDEKV
+1090 AGQEDEKV

-1123 KAIDLIAQHQINVEM
+1123 KAIELIAQHQINVEM

-1169 PPYGGPQPS
+1169 PPYGGPQPA
-1178 QAQPSAPQSQ
+1178 QAKPSAPQPQ
-1188 QDVPAPGHSS
+1188 QAAPAPVHSS

-1212 EGLQRRPTQPAPKAQ
+1212 EGLQRRPAQPAPKAQ
-1227 TPQAGVAPQPAAP
+1227 APQAGVAPQPQQAAP
-1240 APGHSSA
+1240 ASGHSSA
-1247 PAPASTAYQPL
+1247 SAPASTAYQPL

-1270 APPAQPDVPVINP
+1270 APPAQPDAPVINP
-1283 LSAAPAS
+1283 PSAAPAS
-1290 DQPATSSNQQV
+1290 DQPATSANQQV

-1313 DGVTGKILKCGQKPF
+1313 DGVTGKILKFGQKPF

-1371 TLQWLGNYPV
+1371 TLQWLGNFPV
-1381 TVKVPRKNEQGVTVG
+1381 TVKVPRKNDQGVTVG

-1431 AVRFAV
+1431 AGRFAV
-1437 VQQAWLAELGVDV
+1437 VQQAWLAQLGVEA

-1484 DPNHTA
+1484 DPNNTA

-1529 LVSLPGRD
+1529 LVSLPGRN

>member
-1 MTLTIDHAKK
+1 
-11 LVIEFCATYPVASTI
+11 IEFCATYPVASTI

-140 EDIDPDAHANTLEGA
+140 EEIDPDAHANTLEGA

-160 TCIERSRPMQV
+160 TCIDRSRPMQI

-254 PGCDLDRVTD
+254 PGCDLDRITD

-340 PKDVTNWA
+340 AKDVTNWA

-390 LYDRLP
+390 LYDLLP

-448 LFKDAPKQEH
+448 LFKDAPKQGH

-464 SIDPVNPILYA
+464 PLDPVNPILYA

-508 HRQYPD
+508 RQQYPD
-514 SRHLFMADFDHAKD
+514 NRHVFMADFDHAKK

-535 ANEAAMAVGGQ
+535 ANEAAIAVGGQ
-546 VLYPTFNDAEIA
+546 VMYPTFNDAEIA
-558 RGFTDF
+558 REFSDF

-579 TAPLIQQHEEVTAM
+579 TAPLIRQYEEVTAM

-602 DVAPSMPTPTAERED
+602 DVAPAMPIPDEAVQSQADLVQSGDPTSTAESED
-617 KQVKTFILMDADNGM
+617 KQAKTFILMDADNGM

-692 TDAAKTWP
+692 TNAAKTWP
-700 ELKGAFKKAGLE
+700 ELKSAFKKAGLE

-723 EVATRL
+723 EVAARL

-734 LPVAPVTEVP
+734 LPVEPVTEVP
-744 LAVGTVDMP
+744 LVVGTADVP
-753 VQQPAAVIE
+753 VQQPAAVI
-762 PVKTPPTALPEALPV
+762 
-777 EEPQPASGPVPEAPL
+777 
-792 AVSTADMPVQQ
+792 
-803 PAAVIEPVK
+803 
-812 TPPTALPEALPVEE
+812 
-826 PQPASGP
+826 
-833 VPEAPLAVSTADVP
+833 
-847 VQQSAAVTEPEKTPP
+847 EPEKTPP

-867 ALPVEKQ
+867 ALPVDGP
-874 QPASETVAE
+874 QPASAPLTE

-928 ASVRNTSSDAPV
+928 AT
-940 LNQPPLAAA
+940 
-949 EPEQSNETA
+949 
-958 QPAAP
+958 
-963 PAKQQASVEAD
+963 
-974 PDTSPVAEDQ
+974 DQ
-984 PITAPAGPALN
+984 
-995 ESNESLSDVEAP
+995 
-1007 VSGALPRRFTTARKT
+1007 
-1022 GPAVVPDAIFVGAPI
+1022 
-1037 GADEPQPQAS
+1037 
-1047 NIDKDALLAR
+1047 
-1057 ISREVQGDNSVL
+1057 
-1069 YKLDAEPAFV
+1069 
-1079 DRGSR
+1079 
-1084 LDMAKG
+1084 
-1090 AGQDDEKV
+1090 
-1098 IAALLTAAQF
+1098 
-1108 YRGRIELTG
+1108 
-1117 SDEFKA
+1117 
-1123 KAIDLIAQHQINVEM
+1123 
-1138 KNPAQQMLL
+1138 
-1147 DDARNALK
+1147 
-1155 QPPVT
+1155 
-1160 LDAIHGDTP
+1160 
-1169 PPYGGPQPS
+1169 
-1178 QAQPSAPQSQ
+1178 
-1188 QDVPAPGHSS
+1188 
-1198 APAPAST
+1198 
-1205 AYQPLEV
+1205 
-1212 EGLQRRPTQPAPKAQ
+1212 
-1227 TPQAGVAPQPAAP
+1227 
-1240 APGHSSA
+1240 
-1247 PAPASTAYQPL
+1247 
-1258 EVEGLQ
+1258 
-1264 RPLVQP
+1264 
-1270 APPAQPDVPVINP
+1270 
-1283 LSAAPAS
+1283 
-1290 DQPATSSNQQV
+1290 
-1301 SPAIHQPFQAAK
+1301 
-1313 DGVTGKILKCGQKPF
+1313 
-1328 RFEPDKP
+1328 
-1335 ESTFITLRTKNGVQT
+1335 
-1350 FWGKELAGLL
+1350 
-1360 RQTRVQPGKMV
+1360 
-1371 TLQWLGNYPV
+1371 
-1381 TVKVPRKNEQGVTVG
+1381 
-1396 YDDKDVHRNQ
+1396 
-1406 WALKVEG
+1406 
-1413 NPAVRSGQDE
+1413 
-1423 GVKLGAYD
+1423 
-1431 AVRFAV
+1431 
-1437 VQQAWLAELGVDV
+1437 
-1450 PLPTPPTDGLY
+1450 
-1461 WLTPNGEGSA
+1461 
-1471 KTGDELSAPRPPI
+1471 
-1484 DPNHTA
+1484 
-1490 GQPVISSWSQDGH
+1490 
-1503 LDMYLVRGDGPY
+1503 
-1515 LQGVVRQGDQMQHV
+1515 
-1529 LVSLPGRD
+1529 
-1537 DGPSMVFNAITPE
+1537 
-1550 GLLPIGTGNGINR
+1550 
-1563 SGGEPVSREHIAFKL
+1563 
-1578 EGDSAVR
+1578 
-1585 IGKLD
+1585 
-1590 APGEV
+1590 
-1595 PPTLHNLL
+1595 
-1603 GFDQRWKEENTLP
+1603 
-1616 KSAPTAAPSVQPSD
+1616 
-1630 PRPV
+1630 

>member
-83 GHFGINTFNPA
+83 GHFGINTFNPS

-140 EDIDPDAHANTLEGA
+140 EEINPDAHANTLEGA

-160 TCIERSRPMQV
+160 TCIDRSRPMQI

-254 PGCDLDRVTD
+254 PGCDLDRITD

-285 LTQAGLVVKGMPVMN
+285 LTQAGLVVKGMPVMD

-410 PPTPDIRQT
+410 PPTPDLRQT

-464 SIDPVNPILYA
+464 PLDPVNPILYA

-508 HRQYPD
+508 HQQYPD

-535 ANEAAMAVGGQ
+535 ANEAAIAVGGQ

-593 PTDSNTQAQ
+593 PTDSNTQSPDNTAQ
-602 DVAPSMPTPTAERED
+602 
-617 KQVKTFILMDADNGM
+617 
-632 VWDGQ
+632 
-637 AFKAADLAEAERFT
+637 KAAT
-651 PIDGLKAALELE
+651 PAQETLEL
-663 HSQRY
+663 
-668 ALEGAAIEIHR
+668 
-679 YMPVLDESVRVIT
+679 
-692 TDAAKTWP
+692 DAAP
-700 ELKGAFKKAGLE
+700 AA
-712 VSQETYQSIRD
+712 SIQ
-723 EVATRL
+723 VP
-729 DQSST
+729 DQSAPPQTRSAQ
-734 LPVAPVTEVP
+734 PVASEASSVESQSPETAQVTEAPVGIDDAQVSTQPP
-744 LAVGTVDMP
+744 LALS
-753 VQQPAAVIE
+753 PAE
-762 PVKTPPTALPEALPV
+762 QL
-777 EEPQPASGPVPEAPL
+777 
-792 AVSTADMPVQQ
+792 
-803 PAAVIEPVK
+803 
-812 TPPTALPEALPVEE
+812 
-826 PQPASGP
+826 
-833 VPEAPLAVSTADVP
+833 
-847 VQQSAAVTEPEKTPP
+847 
-862 TALPE
+862 
-867 ALPVEKQ
+867 
-874 QPASETVAE
+874 
-883 MSDEA
+883 
-888 AQPASAS
+888 AS
-895 VEAAPPVKQQTSAEA
+895 VEA
-910 DPDASAIVDDQPK
+910 DPDASAIVDEQPK
-923 ATMPA
+923 ATMSVATDRNTPSDALVLTQPTSAEVVPEQSNETAQPDARSAQQQAPGETDPGSSANVDDQKRAAQPA
-928 ASVRNTSSDAPV
+928 ATDQEMSSGAPV
-940 LNQPPLAAA
+940 LNRPPLAAA

-974 PDTSPVAEDQ
+974 PDASPVAEDQ
-984 PITAPAGPALN
+984 PITAPAGPAQN
-995 ESNESLSDVEAP
+995 EDNESLPDVEAP

-1084 LDMAKG
+1084 LDMVQG
-1090 AGQDDEKV
+1090 AGQEDEKV

-1123 KAIDLIAQHQINVEM
+1123 KAIELIAQHQINVEM

-1169 PPYGGPQPS
+1169 PPYGGPQPA
-1178 QAQPSAPQSQ
+1178 QAKPSAPQPQ
-1188 QDVPAPGHSS
+1188 QAAPAPVHSS
-1198 APAPAST
+1198 APAT
-1205 AYQPLEV
+1205 
-1212 EGLQRRPTQPAPKAQ
+1212 
-1227 TPQAGVAPQPAAP
+1227 
-1240 APGHSSA
+1240 
-1247 PAPASTAYQPL
+1247 ASTAYQPL

-1270 APPAQPDVPVINP
+1270 APPAQPDAPVINP
-1283 LSAAPAS
+1283 PSAAPAS
-1290 DQPATSSNQQV
+1290 DQPATSANQQV

-1371 TLQWLGNYPV
+1371 TLQWLGNHPV

-1431 AVRFAV
+1431 AGRFAV
-1437 VQQAWLAELGVDV
+1437 VQQAWLAQLGVEV

-1484 DPNHTA
+1484 DPNNTA

-1515 LQGVVRQGDQMQHV
+1515 LQGVVRQGDQIQHV

-1595 PPTLHNLL
+1595 PPTLHALL

>member
-1 MTLTIDHAKK
+1 MTLTIDHAKT
-11 LVIEFCATYPVASTI
+11 LVIEFCATYPVASII

-83 GHFGINTFNPA
+83 GHFGVNTFNPA

-103 IDARTEPSTAA
+103 IDARTEPGTAA

-140 EDIDPDAHANTLEGA
+140 ENIEQHTPADALEGA

-160 TCIERSRPMQV
+160 TCIERTRAMQV
-171 SDLINLTSMVAEGL
+171 SDLINLTTMVAEGL

-202 FKIETAPRTSEYP
+202 FKIDAAPRTSEYP
-215 VWLAVPPDDRDKARL
+215 VWLAVPPDDREQARL
-230 SAGRLSDGRAAI
+230 SAGRLADGRAAI

-254 PGCDLDRVTD
+254 PGCDLDRITA
-264 WLPDPSRRAGG
+264 WLPDPGRRAGG

-285 LTQAGLVVKGMPVMN
+285 LTQAGLVIKGMPVMD

-348 ATGGESDPITRLH
+348 ATGGESDPITRVH

-370 EDAARDRAVT
+370 EDAARDRAAT

-464 SIDPVNPILYA
+464 PLDPAKPILYA

-485 LATGLPVV
+485 LATDLPVV

-508 HRQYPD
+508 HQQYPE
-514 SRHLFMADFDHAKD
+514 SRHLFMADFDHAKE

-546 VLYPTFNDAEIA
+546 VLHPTFNDAEIA

-579 TAPLIQQHEEVTAM
+579 TAPLIQRHDEVTPMAK
-593 PTDSNTQAQ
+593 DSNTQAP
-602 DVAPSMPTPTAERED
+602 DVAPALPIPDVAVQPQADLVQSGDPTSTAESED
-617 KQVKTFILMDADNGM
+617 K
-632 VWDGQ
+632 
-637 AFKAADLAEAERFT
+637 R
-651 PIDGLKAALELE
+651 
-663 HSQRY
+663 
-668 ALEGAAIEIHR
+668 
-679 YMPVLDESVRVIT
+679 
-692 TDAAKTWP
+692 
-700 ELKGAFKKAGLE
+700 
-712 VSQETYQSIRD
+712 ETHQSIRD

-734 LPVAPVTEVP
+734 PPVAPVTEAPLADGTVDVPVQPPVIEPEPTPPAALPEAQPVEDPQPASGPVPEAPLVVGTVDAPVQPPAAVIEPEPTPPAALPEALPAEEPKPASGPVPEAP
-744 LAVGTVDMP
+744 LAVGTVDVP
-753 VQQPAAVIE
+753 VQPPAAVIE
-762 PVKTPPTALPEALPV
+762 PEPTPSVALPEALPV

-792 AVSTADMPVQQ
+792 AVSTVDVPVQ
-803 PAAVIEPVK
+803 PSAAVIEPEP
-812 TPPTALPEALPVEE
+812 TPPAALPEALPAEE
-826 PQPASGP
+826 PKPASASG
-833 VPEAPLAVSTADVP
+833 
-847 VQQSAAVTEPEKTPP
+847 TE
-862 TALPE
+862 
-867 ALPVEKQ
+867 V
-874 QPASETVAE
+874 
-883 MSDEA
+883 SDEA

-895 VEAAPPVKQQTSAEA
+895 VEEAPPVKQQRSAEA
-910 DPDASAIVDDQPK
+910 DPDTSAIVDDQPII
-923 ATMPA
+923 AP
-928 ASVRNTSSDAPV
+928 RNTAP
-940 LNQPPLAAA
+940 
-949 EPEQSNETA
+949 EE
-958 QPAAP
+958 
-963 PAKQQASVEAD
+963 ASASL
-974 PDTSPVAEDQ
+974 PD
-984 PITAPAGPALN
+984 G
-995 ESNESLSDVEAP
+995 EAP
-1007 VSGALPRRFTTARKT
+1007 VFGSLPRRFSTARKT

-1098 IAALLTAAQF
+1098 IAALLTAARF

-1117 SDEFKA
+1117 SEEFKA
-1123 KAIDLIAQHQINVEM
+1123 KAIGLIALHQINVEM

-1178 QAQPSAPQSQ
+1178 QAQPLAAQPQQAASAPGPSTPPAPANTAYQPLEVEGLQRQPAQPAPQAQTPQTGVTPQPQ
-1188 QDVPAPGHSS
+1188 QPAPAPGPST
-1198 APAPAST
+1198 PPTPVST

-1212 EGLQRRPTQPAPKAQ
+1212 EGLQRTPA
-1227 TPQAGVAPQPAAP
+1227 QPAAP
-1240 APGHSSA
+1240 QAQTEAPDI
-1247 PAPASTAYQPL
+1247 
-1258 EVEGLQ
+1258 E
-1264 RPLVQP
+1264 
-1270 APPAQPDVPVINP
+1270 PP
-1283 LSAAPAS
+1283 SAAPAT
-1290 DQPATSSNQQV
+1290 DQPAKSANQQV

-1313 DGVTGKILKCGQKPF
+1313 DGVTGKILKCGQAPF
-1328 RFEPDKP
+1328 RFEPEKP

-1371 TLQWLGNYPV
+1371 TLQWQGNYPV
-1381 TVKVPRKNEQGVTVG
+1381 TVKVPRKNNDGVTVG

-1406 WALKVEG
+1406 WALKVAG

-1431 AVRFAV
+1431 AGRFAV
-1437 VQQAWLAELGVDV
+1437 VQQGWLAQLGVEV
-1450 PLPTPPTDGLY
+1450 PMPTPPTDGLY

-1471 KTGDELSAPRPPI
+1471 KTGDELSAHRPPI

-1515 LQGVVRQGDQMQHV
+1515 LQGVVRQGDQIQHV

-1550 GLLPIGTGNGINR
+1550 GLQPIGTGNGINR

-1585 IGKLD
+1585 VGKLD

-1595 PPTLHNLL
+1595 PPALHSLL
-1603 GFDQRWKEENTLP
+1603 GFNERWKEDNVLP

-1630 PRPV
+1630 PRPA

>member
-63 ATANFSKDE
+63 ATANFSQDE

-103 IDARTEPSTAA
+103 IDARTEPGTAA

-135 FAFAC
+135 LAFAC
-140 EDIDPDAHANTLEGA
+140 ENIEQHTPADALEGA
-155 RSFRE
+155 RSFHE
-160 TCIERSRPMQV
+160 TCIERTRAMQV
-171 SDLINLTSMVAEGL
+171 SDLINLTTMVAEGM

-202 FKIETAPRTSEYP
+202 FKIDAAPRTSEYP
-215 VWLAVPPDDRDKARL
+215 VWLAVPPDDREQARL
-230 SAGRLSDGRAAI
+230 SAGRLADGRAAI

-254 PGCDLDRVTD
+254 PGCDLDRINA

-285 LTQAGLVVKGMPVMN
+285 LTQAGLLVKGMPVMD

-348 ATGGESDPITRLH
+348 ATGGESDPITRVH

-370 EDAARDRAVT
+370 EDAARDRAAT
-380 YAKQTLAAKR
+380 YAKQTLAAER

-464 SIDPVNPILYA
+464 PLDPAKPILYA

-485 LATGLPVV
+485 LATELPVV

-508 HRQYPD
+508 HQQYPD
-514 SRHLFMADFDHAKD
+514 SRHLFMADFDHAKE

-535 ANEAAMAVGGQ
+535 ANEAAIAVGGQ
-546 VLYPTFNDAEIA
+546 VLHPTFNDAEIA

-579 TAPLIQQHEEVTAM
+579 TAPLIQRHDEVTPMAK
-593 PTDSNTQAQ
+593 DSNTQAP
-602 DVAPSMPTPTAERED
+602 DVAPALPIPDVAVQPQADLVQSGDPTSTAESED
-617 KQVKTFILMDADNGM
+617 KQ
-632 VWDGQ
+632 
-637 AFKAADLAEAERFT
+637 
-651 PIDGLKAALELE
+651 
-663 HSQRY
+663 
-668 ALEGAAIEIHR
+668 
-679 YMPVLDESVRVIT
+679 
-692 TDAAKTWP
+692 
-700 ELKGAFKKAGLE
+700 
-712 VSQETYQSIRD
+712 ETHQSIRD

-734 LPVAPVTEVP
+734 PPVVPVTEAP
-744 LAVGTVDMP
+744 LAGGTVDAP
-753 VQQPAAVIE
+753 VQPPAAAIE
-762 PVKTPPTALPEALPV
+762 PEPTPSVALPEAQPV
-777 EEPQPASGPVPEAPL
+777 EDPQPASGPVPEAPL
-792 AVSTADMPVQQ
+792 AVPVQP
-803 PAAVIEPVK
+803 PAAVIEPEP
-812 TPPTALPEALPVEE
+812 TPPAALPEALPAEE
-826 PQPASGP
+826 PKPAS
-833 VPEAPLAVSTADVP
+833 APG
-847 VQQSAAVTEPEKTPP
+847 TE
-862 TALPE
+862 
-867 ALPVEKQ
+867 V
-874 QPASETVAE
+874 
-883 MSDEA
+883 SDEA

-910 DPDASAIVDDQPK
+910 DPDTSAIVDDQPII
-923 ATMPA
+923 
-928 ASVRNTSSDAPV
+928 APRG
-940 LNQPPLAAA
+940 
-949 EPEQSNETA
+949 
-958 QPAAP
+958 
-963 PAKQQASVEAD
+963 
-974 PDTSPVAEDQ
+974 
-984 PITAPAGPALN
+984 TAPEEANA
-995 ESNESLSDVEAP
+995 SLPDGEAP
-1007 VSGALPRRFTTARKT
+1007 VFGSLPRRFSTARKT

-1047 NIDKDALLAR
+1047 NIDKDALLSR

-1098 IAALLTAAQF
+1098 IAALLTAARF

-1123 KAIDLIAQHQINVEM
+1123 KAIGLIALHQINVEM

-1147 DDARNALK
+1147 DDARNALT

-1178 QAQPSAPQSQ
+1178 QA
-1188 QDVPAPGHSS
+1188 
-1198 APAPAST
+1198 
-1205 AYQPLEV
+1205 
-1212 EGLQRRPTQPAPKAQ
+1212 
-1227 TPQAGVAPQPAAP
+1227 PQAQQAAP
-1240 APGHSSA
+1240 APGLSTPSA
-1247 PAPASTAYQPL
+1247 PVSTAYQPL

-1264 RPLVQP
+1264 RP
-1270 APPAQPDVPVINP
+1270 PAQPAAPQAQTEAPVIEP
-1283 LSAAPAS
+1283 PSAAPVT
-1290 DQPATSSNQQV
+1290 DQPATPANQQV

-1313 DGVTGKILKCGQKPF
+1313 DGVTGKILKCGQAPF
-1328 RFEPDKP
+1328 RFEPEKP

-1371 TLQWLGNYPV
+1371 TLQWQGNYPV
-1381 TVKVPRKNEQGVTVG
+1381 TVKVPRKNNDGVTVG

-1406 WALKVEG
+1406 WALKVAG

-1431 AVRFAV
+1431 AGRFAV
-1437 VQQAWLAELGVDV
+1437 VQQGWLAQLGVEV
-1450 PLPTPPTDGLY
+1450 PMPTPPTDGLY

-1515 LQGVVRQGDQMQHV
+1515 LQGVVRQGDQIQHV

-1550 GLLPIGTGNGINR
+1550 GLQPIGTGNGINR

-1595 PPTLHNLL
+1595 PPALHSLL
-1603 GFDQRWKEENTLP
+1603 GFNERWKEDNVLP

>member
-1 MTLTIDHAKK
+1 
-11 LVIEFCATYPVASTI
+11 
-26 SYKIR
+26 
-31 ETQEELYGPQA
+31 
-42 TREAAGTILG
+42 
-52 SFHPRGRRAVF
+52 
-63 ATANFSKDE
+63 
-72 EFTRS
+72 
-77 LRHEIL
+77 
-83 GHFGINTFNPA
+83 
-94 EKRAVLNAL
+94 
-103 IDARTEPSTAA
+103 
-114 LWTKVDQLYPGISDL
+114 
-129 RKAEEV
+129 
-135 FAFAC
+135 
-140 EDIDPDAHANTLEGA
+140 
-155 RSFRE
+155 
-160 TCIERSRPMQV
+160 
-171 SDLINLTSMVAEGL
+171 
-185 HDRSRSQQN
+185 
-194 FPASDNAQ
+194 
-202 FKIETAPRTSEYP
+202 
-215 VWLAVPPDDRDKARL
+215 
-230 SAGRLSDGRAAI
+230 
-242 AWNKEEKLWFAR
+242 
-254 PGCDLDRVTD
+254 
-264 WLPDPSRRAGG
+264 
-275 GDAESEFLDV
+275 
-285 LTQAGLVVKGMPVMN
+285 
-300 GSRQRVATVD
+300 
-310 DKHGKKSGVYCGFLD
+310 
-325 RRPAG
+325 
-330 WFINYHRADS
+330 
-340 PKDVTNWA
+340 
-348 ATGGESDPITRLH
+348 TGGESDPIPRLH

-464 SIDPVNPILYA
+464 PLDPVNPILYA

-508 HRQYPD
+508 HQQYPD

-535 ANEAAMAVGGQ
+535 ANEAAIAVGGQ

-579 TAPLIQQHEEVTAM
+579 TAPLIRQYEEITTM
-593 PTDSNTQAQ
+593 PTDSHTQSPDNTEQKVATPAQ
-602 DVAPSMPTPTAERED
+602 ET
-617 KQVKTFILMDADNGM
+617 
-632 VWDGQ
+632 
-637 AFKAADLAEAERFT
+637 
-651 PIDGLKAALELE
+651 LEL
-663 HSQRY
+663 
-668 ALEGAAIEIHR
+668 
-679 YMPVLDESVRVIT
+679 
-692 TDAAKTWP
+692 DAAP
-700 ELKGAFKKAGLE
+700 AA
-712 VSQETYQSIRD
+712 SIQ
-723 EVATRL
+723 VP
-729 DQSST
+729 DQSAPPQTRSSQ
-734 LPVAPVTEVP
+734 PVASEASSVESQSPETAQVTEAPVGIDDAQVSTQPP
-744 LAVGTVDMP
+744 LALS
-753 VQQPAAVIE
+753 PAE
-762 PVKTPPTALPEALPV
+762 QL
-777 EEPQPASGPVPEAPL
+777 
-792 AVSTADMPVQQ
+792 
-803 PAAVIEPVK
+803 
-812 TPPTALPEALPVEE
+812 
-826 PQPASGP
+826 
-833 VPEAPLAVSTADVP
+833 
-847 VQQSAAVTEPEKTPP
+847 
-862 TALPE
+862 
-867 ALPVEKQ
+867 
-874 QPASETVAE
+874 
-883 MSDEA
+883 
-888 AQPASAS
+888 AS
-895 VEAAPPVKQQTSAEA
+895 VEA
-910 DPDASAIVDDQPK
+910 DPDASAIVDEQPK
-923 ATMPA
+923 ATMSVATDRNTPSDAPELTQPTSAEVVPEQSNETAQPDARSAQQQAPGEADPGSSANVDDQKRAAAPA
-928 ASVRNTSSDAPV
+928 ATDQEMSSDAPV
-940 LNQPPLAAA
+940 LNRPPLAAA

-984 PITAPAGPALN
+984 PIIAPAGPAQN
-995 ESNESLSDVEAP
+995 EDNESLSDVEVP

-1084 LDMAKG
+1084 LEMAQG

-1123 KAIDLIAQHQINVEM
+1123 KAIGLIAQHQINVEM

-1178 QAQPSAPQSQ
+1178 QAKPSAPQPQ
-1188 QDVPAPGHSS
+1188 QAAPAPVHSS

-1212 EGLQRRPTQPAPKAQ
+1212 EGLQRRPAQPAPKAQ
-1227 TPQAGVAPQPAAP
+1227 APQAGMAPQPQQDVP

-1270 APPAQPDVPVINP
+1270 APPAQPDAPVINP
-1283 LSAAPAS
+1283 PLAAPAS
-1290 DQPATSSNQQV
+1290 DQPATSANQQV

-1313 DGVTGKILKCGQKPF
+1313 DGVTGKILKCGQQPF

-1381 TVKVPRKNEQGVTVG
+1381 TVKVPRKNDQGVTVG

-1431 AVRFAV
+1431 AGRFAV
-1437 VQQAWLAELGVDV
+1437 VQQAWLAQLGVDA

-1484 DPNHTA
+1484 DPNNTA

-1529 LVSLPGRD
+1529 LVSLPGRA

>member
-1 MTLTIDHAKK
+1 MALSYDDAEAVIDEFCKTYPQALTI
-11 LVIEFCATYPVASTI
+11 TYNLALN
-26 SYKIR
+26 
-31 ETQEELYGPQA
+31 QEELYGPQNSVA
-42 TREAAGTILG
+42 L
-52 SFHPRGRRAVF
+52 RGRIDGSYRAASRRADF
-63 ATANFSKDE
+63 ALANCDSNQ
-72 EFTRS
+72 EFERT

-83 GHFGINTFNPA
+83 GHYGINTFSPA
-94 EKRAVLNAL
+94 EKRAVLDGIVAGRNAPKL
-103 IDARTEPSTAA
+103 VE
-114 LWTKVDQLYPGISDL
+114 LWAQVDQLYPALNDS

-140 EDIDPDAHANTLEGA
+140 ENIEPQARADATLGA
-155 RSFRE
+155 QSFKE
-160 TCIERSRPMQV
+160 TCIDRSRPMQI
-171 SDLINLTSMVAEGL
+171 SDLINLTTMVAEGL

-254 PGCDLDRVTD
+254 PGCDLDRITD

-285 LTQAGLVVKGMPVMN
+285 LTQAGLVVKGMPVMD

-464 SIDPVNPILYA
+464 SLDPVNPILYA

-508 HRQYPD
+508 HQQYPD

-535 ANEAAMAVGGQ
+535 ANEAAIAVGGQ

-579 TAPLIQQHEEVTAM
+579 TAPLIRPYEEVTTM
-593 PTDSNTQAQ
+593 PTDSNTQPPDNTAQ
-602 DVAPSMPTPTAERED
+602 
-617 KQVKTFILMDADNGM
+617 
-632 VWDGQ
+632 
-637 AFKAADLAEAERFT
+637 KAAT
-651 PIDGLKAALELE
+651 PAQETLGL
-663 HSQRY
+663 
-668 ALEGAAIEIHR
+668 
-679 YMPVLDESVRVIT
+679 
-692 TDAAKTWP
+692 DAAP
-700 ELKGAFKKAGLE
+700 AA
-712 VSQETYQSIRD
+712 SIQ
-723 EVATRL
+723 VP
-729 DQSST
+729 DQSAPPQTRSAQ
-734 LPVAPVTEVP
+734 PVASEASSVESQSPETAQVTEAPVGIDDAQVSTQPP
-744 LAVGTVDMP
+744 LALS
-753 VQQPAAVIE
+753 PAE
-762 PVKTPPTALPEALPV
+762 QL
-777 EEPQPASGPVPEAPL
+777 
-792 AVSTADMPVQQ
+792 
-803 PAAVIEPVK
+803 
-812 TPPTALPEALPVEE
+812 
-826 PQPASGP
+826 
-833 VPEAPLAVSTADVP
+833 
-847 VQQSAAVTEPEKTPP
+847 
-862 TALPE
+862 
-867 ALPVEKQ
+867 
-874 QPASETVAE
+874 
-883 MSDEA
+883 
-888 AQPASAS
+888 AS
-895 VEAAPPVKQQTSAEA
+895 VEA
-910 DPDASAIVDDQPK
+910 DPDASAIVDEQPK
-923 ATMPA
+923 ATMSVATDRNTPSDAPELIQPTSAEVVPEQSNETAQPDARSAQQQAPGEADPGSSANVDDQKRAAPPA
-928 ASVRNTSSDAPV
+928 ATDHEMSSDAPV
-940 LNQPPLAAA
+940 LNRPPLAAA
-949 EPEQSNETA
+949 EPEQSNETT

-984 PITAPAGPALN
+984 PIIAPAGPAQN
-995 ESNESLSDVEAP
+995 EDNESLSDVEVP

-1037 GADEPQPQAS
+1037 GADEPQLQAS

-1084 LDMAKG
+1084 LEMVQG
-1090 AGQDDEKV
+1090 AGQEDEKV

-1123 KAIDLIAQHQINVEM
+1123 KAIELIAQHQINVEM

-1178 QAQPSAPQSQ
+1178 QAKPSAPQPQ
-1188 QDVPAPGHSS
+1188 QAAPAPVHSS

-1205 AYQPLEV
+1205 AYQPLAV
-1212 EGLQRRPTQPAPKAQ
+1212 EGLQRRPAQPAPQAQ
-1227 TPQAGVAPQPAAP
+1227 APQAGVAPQPQQA
-1240 APGHSSA
+1240 
-1247 PAPASTAYQPL
+1247 APASTAYQPL

-1264 RPLVQP
+1264 RPRVQP
-1270 APPAQPDVPVINP
+1270 APPAQPDAPVINP
-1283 LSAAPAS
+1283 PSAAPAS
-1290 DQPATSSNQQV
+1290 DQPATSANQQV

-1335 ESTFITLRTKNGVQT
+1335 ESTFITLRTKNGVET

-1396 YDDKDVHRNQ
+1396 YDDKEVHRNQ

-1431 AVRFAV
+1431 AGRFAV
-1437 VQQAWLAELGVDV
+1437 VQQAWLAQLGVEI

-1484 DPNHTA
+1484 DPNNTA

-1616 KSAPTAAPSVQPSD
+1616 KSAPTVAPSVQPSD

>member
-52 SFHPRGRRAVF
+52 SFRPGRGRAEF
-63 ATANFSKDE
+63 AISNFRDE
-72 EFTRS
+72 DHFRRT
-77 LRHEIL
+77 LRHEVL
-83 GHFGINTFNPA
+83 GHYGINTFNPA
-94 EKRAVLNAL
+94 EKRAVLEGVIQSRN
-103 IDARTEPSTAA
+103 DPGMAA
-114 LWTKVDQLYPGISDL
+114 LWAEVARIYPQLTDSM
-129 RKAEEV
+129 KAEEV

-140 EDIDPDAHANTLEGA
+140 ERIVSPIRGNVAEGA

-160 TCIERSRPMQV
+160 TCIERTRAMQV
-171 SDLINLTSMVAEGL
+171 SDLINLTTMVAEGL

-254 PGCDLDRVTD
+254 PGCDLDRITA

-285 LTQAGLVVKGMPVMN
+285 LTQAGLVVKGMPVMD

-464 SIDPVNPILYA
+464 PLDPVNPILYA

-508 HRQYPD
+508 HQQYPD

-535 ANEAAMAVGGQ
+535 ANEAAIAVGGQ

-558 RGFTDF
+558 LGFTDF

-579 TAPLIQQHEEVTAM
+579 TAPLIRQYEEITTM
-593 PTDSNTQAQ
+593 PTDSHTQSPDNTEQKVATPAQ
-602 DVAPSMPTPTAERED
+602 ET
-617 KQVKTFILMDADNGM
+617 
-632 VWDGQ
+632 
-637 AFKAADLAEAERFT
+637 
-651 PIDGLKAALELE
+651 LEL
-663 HSQRY
+663 
-668 ALEGAAIEIHR
+668 
-679 YMPVLDESVRVIT
+679 
-692 TDAAKTWP
+692 DAAP
-700 ELKGAFKKAGLE
+700 AA
-712 VSQETYQSIRD
+712 SIQ
-723 EVATRL
+723 VP
-729 DQSST
+729 DQSAPPQTRSSQ
-734 LPVAPVTEVP
+734 PVASEASSVESQSPETAQVTEAPVGIDDAQVSTQPP
-744 LAVGTVDMP
+744 LALS
-753 VQQPAAVIE
+753 PAE
-762 PVKTPPTALPEALPV
+762 QL
-777 EEPQPASGPVPEAPL
+777 
-792 AVSTADMPVQQ
+792 
-803 PAAVIEPVK
+803 
-812 TPPTALPEALPVEE
+812 
-826 PQPASGP
+826 
-833 VPEAPLAVSTADVP
+833 
-847 VQQSAAVTEPEKTPP
+847 
-862 TALPE
+862 
-867 ALPVEKQ
+867 
-874 QPASETVAE
+874 
-883 MSDEA
+883 
-888 AQPASAS
+888 AS
-895 VEAAPPVKQQTSAEA
+895 VEA
-910 DPDASAIVDDQPK
+910 DPDASAIVDEQPK
-923 ATMPA
+923 ATMSVATDRNTPSDAPELTQPTSAEVVPEQSNETAQPDARSAQQQAPGEADPGSSANVDDQKRAAAPA
-928 ASVRNTSSDAPV
+928 ATDQEMSSDAPV
-940 LNQPPLAAA
+940 LNRPPLAAA

-984 PITAPAGPALN
+984 PITAPAGPAQN
-995 ESNESLSDVEAP
+995 EDNESLSDVEVP

-1084 LDMAKG
+1084 LEMAQG

-1098 IAALLTAAQF
+1098 IAALLTAARF

-1123 KAIDLIAQHQINVEM
+1123 KAIGLIAQHQINVEM

-1178 QAQPSAPQSQ
+1178 QAQPSAPQPQ
-1188 QDVPAPGHSS
+1188 QAAPASGHSS
-1198 APAPAST
+1198 ATASAST
-1205 AYQPLEV
+1205 AYQPLD
-1212 EGLQRRPTQPAPKAQ
+1212 
-1227 TPQAGVAPQPAAP
+1227 
-1240 APGHSSA
+1240 
-1247 PAPASTAYQPL
+1247 
-1258 EVEGLQ
+1258 VEGLQ

-1270 APPAQPDVPVINP
+1270 APPAQPDAPVINP
-1283 LSAAPAS
+1283 PSAAPAS
-1290 DQPATSSNQQV
+1290 DQPATSANQQV

-1313 DGVTGKILKCGQKPF
+1313 DGVTGKILKCGQQPF

-1335 ESTFITLRTKNGVQT
+1335 VSTFITLRTKNGVET

-1371 TLQWLGNYPV
+1371 TLQWLGNFPV

-1431 AVRFAV
+1431 AGRFAV
-1437 VQQAWLAELGVDV
+1437 VQQAWLAQLGVEA

-1484 DPNHTA
+1484 DPNNTA

-1515 LQGVVRQGDQMQHV
+1515 LQGVVRQGDQIQHV
-1529 LVSLPGRD
+1529 LVSLPGRN

-1595 PPTLHNLL
+1595 PPTLHALL

>member
-1 MTLTIDHAKK
+1 MTLTIDHAKT

-52 SFHPRGRRAVF
+52 SFRPGRGRAEF
-63 ATANFSKDE
+63 AISNFRDE
-72 EFTRS
+72 DHFRRT

-83 GHFGINTFNPA
+83 GHYGINTFNPA
-94 EKRAVLNAL
+94 EKRAVLEGVIQSRN
-103 IDARTEPSTAA
+103 DPGMAA
-114 LWTKVDQLYPGISDL
+114 LWAEVARIYPELTDSM
-129 RKAEEV
+129 KAEEV

-140 EDIDPDAHANTLEGA
+140 ERIVSPIRGNVAEGA

-160 TCIERSRPMQV
+160 TCIERTRAMQV
-171 SDLINLTSMVAEGL
+171 SDLINLTTMVAEGL

-202 FKIETAPRTSEYP
+202 FKIDTAPRTSEYP
-215 VWLAVPPDDRDKARL
+215 VWLAVPPDDREQARL
-230 SAGRLSDGRAAI
+230 SAGRLADGRAAI

-254 PGCDLDRVTD
+254 PGCDLDRITA

-285 LTQAGLVVKGMPVMN
+285 LTQAGLVVKGMPVMD

-348 ATGGESDPITRLH
+348 ATGGESDPITRVH

-370 EDAARDRAVT
+370 EDAARDRAAT

-434 FKTLQYIPPEGEKF
+434 FKTLQYIPPEGEKL

-464 SIDPVNPILYA
+464 PLDPAKPILYA

-485 LATGLPVV
+485 LATELPVV
-493 MTIDAGNMVAVAKVL
+493 MTIDASNMVAVAKVL
-508 HRQYPD
+508 HQQYPD
-514 SRHLFMADFDHAKD
+514 SRHLFMADFDHAKE

-535 ANEAAMAVGGQ
+535 ANEAAIAVGGQ
-546 VLYPTFNDAEIA
+546 VLHPTFNDAEIA

-579 TAPLIQQHEEVTAM
+579 TAPLIQRHDEVTPMAK
-593 PTDSNTQAQ
+593 DSNTQSPDNTEQRAATPAQ
-602 DVAPSMPTPTAERED
+602 E
-617 KQVKTFILMDADNGM
+617 
-632 VWDGQ
+632 
-637 AFKAADLAEAERFT
+637 
-651 PIDGLKAALELE
+651 ALELDAAPAASIQVPAQSAQPQPDIAKPVASDASSVE
-663 HSQRY
+663 SQSPETAQVTEAPVGIVDTQVSTQPPL
-668 ALEGAAIEIHR
+668 ALSPAEQLASVEANPDDSAIVADQATATTSVATDR
-679 YMPVLDESVRVIT
+679 NTPSDAPVLT
-692 TDAAKTWP
+692 
-700 ELKGAFKKAGLE
+700 
-712 VSQETYQSIRD
+712 
-723 EVATRL
+723 
-729 DQSST
+729 
-734 LPVAPVTEVP
+734 
-744 LAVGTVDMP
+744 
-753 VQQPAAVIE
+753 
-762 PVKTPPTALPEALPV
+762 
-777 EEPQPASGPVPEAPL
+777 
-792 AVSTADMPVQQ
+792 
-803 PAAVIEPVK
+803 
-812 TPPTALPEALPVEE
+812 
-826 PQPASGP
+826 
-833 VPEAPLAVSTADVP
+833 
-847 VQQSAAVTEPEKTPP
+847 
-862 TALPE
+862 
-867 ALPVEKQ
+867 
-874 QPASETVAE
+874 
-883 MSDEA
+883 
-888 AQPASAS
+888 QPASAEVVPEQSDDTAQPDAPAEIAPDSSAS
-895 VEAAPPVKQQTSAEA
+895 VDDQKSAAPPAAT
-910 DPDASAIVDDQPK
+910 DQEMS
-923 ATMPA
+923 T
-928 ASVRNTSSDAPV
+928 DAPV

-963 PAKQQASVEAD
+963 PTKQQASVEAD
-974 PDTSPVAEDQ
+974 PDTSAIVDDQ
-984 PITAPAGPALN
+984 PIIAPMSTAPEEANA
-995 ESNESLSDVEAP
+995 SLPDGEAP
-1007 VSGALPRRFTTARKT
+1007 VSGPLPRRFSTARKT

-1037 GADEPQPQAS
+1037 GVDEPQPQAS

-1057 ISREVQGDNSVL
+1057 ISREVQGDKSVL

-1098 IAALLTAAQF
+1098 IAALLTAARF

-1123 KAIDLIAQHQINVEM
+1123 KAIELIAQHQINVEM

-1178 QAQPSAPQSQ
+1178 QAKPSAPQ
-1188 QDVPAPGHSS
+1188 
-1198 APAPAST
+1198 
-1205 AYQPLEV
+1205 
-1212 EGLQRRPTQPAPKAQ
+1212 
-1227 TPQAGVAPQPAAP
+1227 PQKAAP
-1240 APGHSSA
+1240 APGPST
-1247 PAPASTAYQPL
+1247 PPTPVSTAYQPL

-1264 RPLVQP
+1264 RP
-1270 APPAQPDVPVINP
+1270 PAQPAAPQAQTEAPVIEP
-1283 LSAAPAS
+1283 PSAAPAT
-1290 DQPATSSNQQV
+1290 DQPATPANQQV

-1335 ESTFITLRTKNGVQT
+1335 ESTFITLRTKNGVET

-1371 TLQWLGNYPV
+1371 TLQWLGNFPV

-1406 WALKVEG
+1406 WALKVAG

-1431 AVRFAV
+1431 AGRFAV
-1437 VQQAWLAELGVDV
+1437 VQHAWLAELGVDA

-1471 KTGDELSAPRPPI
+1471 KTGDELSAHRPPI

-1550 GLLPIGTGNGINR
+1550 GLQPIGTGNGINR

-1585 IGKLD
+1585 VGKLD

-1595 PPTLHNLL
+1595 PPDLHSLL
-1603 GFDQRWKEENTLP
+1603 GFNERWKEDNVLP

>member
-1 MTLTIDHAKK
+1 K

-140 EDIDPDAHANTLEGA
+140 EEIDPDAHANTLEGA

-160 TCIERSRPMQV
+160 TCIDRSRPMQI

-254 PGCDLDRVTD
+254 PGCDLDRITD

-300 GSRQRVATVD
+300 GSRQRVATVN

-340 PKDVTNWA
+340 AKDVTNWV

-361 IRAGAKQAQ
+361 IRAGARQAQ

-464 SIDPVNPILYA
+464 PLDPVNPILYA

-508 HRQYPD
+508 HQQYPD

-535 ANEAAMAVGGQ
+535 ANEAAIAVGGQ

-579 TAPLIQQHEEVTAM
+579 TAPLIRQYEEITTM
-593 PTDSNTQAQ
+593 PTDSHTQSPDNTEQKVATPAQ
-602 DVAPSMPTPTAERED
+602 ET
-617 KQVKTFILMDADNGM
+617 
-632 VWDGQ
+632 
-637 AFKAADLAEAERFT
+637 
-651 PIDGLKAALELE
+651 LEL
-663 HSQRY
+663 
-668 ALEGAAIEIHR
+668 
-679 YMPVLDESVRVIT
+679 
-692 TDAAKTWP
+692 DAAP
-700 ELKGAFKKAGLE
+700 AA
-712 VSQETYQSIRD
+712 SIQ
-723 EVATRL
+723 VP
-729 DQSST
+729 DQSAPPQTRSSQ
-734 LPVAPVTEVP
+734 PVASEASSVESQSPETAQVTEAPVGIDDAQVSTQPP
-744 LAVGTVDMP
+744 LALS
-753 VQQPAAVIE
+753 PAE
-762 PVKTPPTALPEALPV
+762 QL
-777 EEPQPASGPVPEAPL
+777 
-792 AVSTADMPVQQ
+792 
-803 PAAVIEPVK
+803 
-812 TPPTALPEALPVEE
+812 
-826 PQPASGP
+826 
-833 VPEAPLAVSTADVP
+833 
-847 VQQSAAVTEPEKTPP
+847 
-862 TALPE
+862 
-867 ALPVEKQ
+867 
-874 QPASETVAE
+874 
-883 MSDEA
+883 
-888 AQPASAS
+888 AS
-895 VEAAPPVKQQTSAEA
+895 VEA
-910 DPDASAIVDDQPK
+910 DPDASAIVDEQPK
-923 ATMPA
+923 ATMSVATDRNTPSDAPELTQPTSAEVVPEQSNETAQPDARSAQQQAPGEADPGSSANVDDQKRAAAPA
-928 ASVRNTSSDAPV
+928 ATDQEMSSDAPV
-940 LNQPPLAAA
+940 LNRPPLAAA

-984 PITAPAGPALN
+984 PIIAPAGPAQN
-995 ESNESLSDVEAP
+995 EDNESLSDVEVP

-1084 LDMAKG
+1084 LEMVQG
-1090 AGQDDEKV
+1090 AGQEDEKV

-1123 KAIDLIAQHQINVEM
+1123 KAIELIAQHQINVEM

-1178 QAQPSAPQSQ
+1178 QAKPSAPQPQQAARAPGHSSASAPASTAYQPLEVEGLQRRPAQPAPQAQAPQAGVAPQPQ

-1212 EGLQRRPTQPAPKAQ
+1212 EGLQQLPAQP
-1227 TPQAGVAPQPAAP
+1227 V
-1240 APGHSSA
+1240 
-1247 PAPASTAYQPL
+1247 
-1258 EVEGLQ
+1258 
-1264 RPLVQP
+1264 
-1270 APPAQPDVPVINP
+1270 PPAQPDAPVIKP
-1283 LSAAPAS
+1283 PSAAPAS
-1290 DQPATSSNQQV
+1290 DQPAKSANQQV

-1371 TLQWLGNYPV
+1371 TLQWLGNFPV
-1381 TVKVPRKNEQGVTVG
+1381 TVKVPRKNELGVTVG

-1431 AVRFAV
+1431 AGRFAV
-1437 VQQAWLAELGVDV
+1437 VQQAWLAQLGVEV

-1484 DPNHTA
+1484 DPNNTA

-1529 LVSLPGRD
+1529 LVSLPGRA

>member
-140 EDIDPDAHANTLEGA
+140 EEIDPDAHANTLEGA

-160 TCIERSRPMQV
+160 TCIDRSRPMQI

-215 VWLAVPPDDRDKARL
+215 VWLVVPPDDRDKARL

-254 PGCDLDRVTD
+254 PGCDLDRITD

-285 LTQAGLVVKGMPVMN
+285 LTQAGLVVKGMPVMD

-361 IRAGAKQAQ
+361 IRAGAKQAK

-464 SIDPVNPILYA
+464 PLDPVNPMLYA

-508 HRQYPD
+508 HQQYPD

-535 ANEAAMAVGGQ
+535 ANEAAIAVGGQ
-546 VLYPTFNDAEIA
+546 VMYPMFNDAEIA

-579 TAPLIQQHEEVTAM
+579 TAPLIRQYEEVTAM
-593 PTDSNTQAQ
+593 PTDSNTQSPDNTAQ
-602 DVAPSMPTPTAERED
+602 KVATPAQET
-617 KQVKTFILMDADNGM
+617 
-632 VWDGQ
+632 
-637 AFKAADLAEAERFT
+637 
-651 PIDGLKAALELE
+651 LEL
-663 HSQRY
+663 
-668 ALEGAAIEIHR
+668 
-679 YMPVLDESVRVIT
+679 
-692 TDAAKTWP
+692 DAAP
-700 ELKGAFKKAGLE
+700 AA
-712 VSQETYQSIRD
+712 SIQ
-723 EVATRL
+723 VP
-729 DQSST
+729 DQSAPPQTRSAQ
-734 LPVAPVTEVP
+734 PVASEESSVESQSPETAQVTEAPVGIDDAQVP
-744 LAVGTVDMP
+744 T
-753 VQQPAAVIE
+753 QP
-762 PVKTPPTALPEALPV
+762 PLSLS
-777 EEPQPASGPVPEAPL
+777 PAEQL
-792 AVSTADMPVQQ
+792 
-803 PAAVIEPVK
+803 
-812 TPPTALPEALPVEE
+812 
-826 PQPASGP
+826 
-833 VPEAPLAVSTADVP
+833 
-847 VQQSAAVTEPEKTPP
+847 
-862 TALPE
+862 
-867 ALPVEKQ
+867 
-874 QPASETVAE
+874 
-883 MSDEA
+883 
-888 AQPASAS
+888 AS
-895 VEAAPPVKQQTSAEA
+895 VEA
-910 DPDASAIVDDQPK
+910 DPDASAIVDEQPK
-923 ATMPA
+923 ATMSVATDRNTPSDAPVLTQPTSAEVVPEQSNETAQPA
-928 ASVRNTSSDAPV
+928 ARSAQQQAPGETDPGSSANVDDQKRAAPPAVTDHEMSSDAPV
-940 LNQPPLAAA
+940 LNQSTSAEVVPEQSNETAQPDARSAQQQAPGEAAPGSSANVDDQKRAAPPAATDQEMSSDAPVLNRPPLAAA

-984 PITAPAGPALN
+984 PITAPAGPAQN
-995 ESNESLSDVEAP
+995 ESNESLPDVE
-1007 VSGALPRRFTTARKT
+1007 
-1022 GPAVVPDAIFVGAPI
+1022 
-1037 GADEPQPQAS
+1037 
-1047 NIDKDALLAR
+1047 
-1057 ISREVQGDNSVL
+1057 
-1069 YKLDAEPAFV
+1069 
-1079 DRGSR
+1079 
-1084 LDMAKG
+1084 
-1090 AGQDDEKV
+1090 
-1098 IAALLTAAQF
+1098 
-1108 YRGRIELTG
+1108 
-1117 SDEFKA
+1117 
-1123 KAIDLIAQHQINVEM
+1123 
-1138 KNPAQQMLL
+1138 
-1147 DDARNALK
+1147 
-1155 QPPVT
+1155 
-1160 LDAIHGDTP
+1160 
-1169 PPYGGPQPS
+1169 
-1178 QAQPSAPQSQ
+1178 
-1188 QDVPAPGHSS
+1188 
-1198 APAPAST
+1198 
-1205 AYQPLEV
+1205 
-1212 EGLQRRPTQPAPKAQ
+1212 
-1227 TPQAGVAPQPAAP
+1227 
-1240 APGHSSA
+1240 
-1247 PAPASTAYQPL
+1247 
-1258 EVEGLQ
+1258 
-1264 RPLVQP
+1264 
-1270 APPAQPDVPVINP
+1270 VPV
-1283 LSAAPAS
+1283 
-1290 DQPATSSNQQV
+1290 
-1301 SPAIHQPFQAAK
+1301 
-1313 DGVTGKILKCGQKPF
+1313 
-1328 RFEPDKP
+1328 
-1335 ESTFITLRTKNGVQT
+1335 
-1350 FWGKELAGLL
+1350 
-1360 RQTRVQPGKMV
+1360 
-1371 TLQWLGNYPV
+1371 
-1381 TVKVPRKNEQGVTVG
+1381 
-1396 YDDKDVHRNQ
+1396 
-1406 WALKVEG
+1406 
-1413 NPAVRSGQDE
+1413 
-1423 GVKLGAYD
+1423 
-1431 AVRFAV
+1431 
-1437 VQQAWLAELGVDV
+1437 
-1450 PLPTPPTDGLY
+1450 
-1461 WLTPNGEGSA
+1461 
-1471 KTGDELSAPRPPI
+1471 
-1484 DPNHTA
+1484 
-1490 GQPVISSWSQDGH
+1490 
-1503 LDMYLVRGDGPY
+1503 
-1515 LQGVVRQGDQMQHV
+1515 
-1529 LVSLPGRD
+1529 
-1537 DGPSMVFNAITPE
+1537 
-1550 GLLPIGTGNGINR
+1550 
-1563 SGGEPVSREHIAFKL
+1563 
-1578 EGDSAVR
+1578 
-1585 IGKLD
+1585 
-1590 APGEV
+1590 
-1595 PPTLHNLL
+1595 
-1603 GFDQRWKEENTLP
+1603 
-1616 KSAPTAAPSVQPSD
+1616 
-1630 PRPV
+1630 